1 MGNRLTTFWL
11 LLVVAVAAGLQ
22 QGCSAPEEA
31 VHPQG
36 IVVSPN
42 DSREY
47 RHLRLP
53 NNMDVLLISDP
64 SSDKAAASL
73 DVYVGSYQNPQDR
86 AGLVHFLEHMLFLG
100 TEKYPEPGEYQ
111 SFISEH
117 GGSHNAGTGL
127 ENTNYFFDIDAAH
140 LEPALDRFAQFF
152 SAPNFDAK
160 YVDRERNAVES
171 EYRLKLKD
179 DSRRGQD
186 VLQEQVNPQHP
197 LSKFTVGNLETLAD
211 FDSRPLR
218 DELLAIYKKYY
229 SANIMKLVVLGSESL
244 DELQA
249 MVEPRF
255 SPVIDNQVVVDGP
268 SAPLFADKKLP
279 MQLSI
284 VPLQNSRSLS
294 LNFPLPKMF
303 PHWQK
308 KPANYLAALIG
319 HEGEGSLLEALKV
332 RGWAEGLSAGTG
344 LEDRGGAL
352 FYVDISLTPGG
363 LEHQSEIVEMFFATV
378 QMIAQQGIDQW
389 RYLET
394 AQLSDIAF
402 QFQEKQNPMGYVSML
417 SSKMQRYPIEEVLH
431 ANYVMNQFDRALL
444 GQVAA
449 RLTPDNMLLS
459 LTAPEVVADKISA
472 MYQTP
477 YSVSKIAAAEL
488 AKWRSPAEFGR
499 LALPSANP
507 YIPDDL
513 SLIAGSSSV
522 AKAPQLIADSEQVS
536 AWHFPDTRYGV
547 PKAHIIASLQT
558 PGIDSPEAF
567 AALELYL
574 AYIND
579 QLGASVYPAREA
591 GLGFSLGPSDRGIA
605 IVVSGYSD
613 KQATLLGDI
622 LTALKNPD
630 WDAARFDRVQQSL
643 SRDMSNF
650 AQQYPFRQVV
660 ASFNSIIKGQW
671 TPLQKVAAVEQL
683 SMPAL
688 KLFADN
694 LLVNLSLEVLISGNH
709 DQKSAAQ
716 LVSSLSSWAPLKP
729 VKVSQT
735 VAKLALGEQLA
746 QISVD
751 HSDVA
756 VMLYL
761 QGRGDSLTERAH
773 MLLLGEMLA
782 SPFYTS
788 LRTEKQ
794 LGYVVAAFAS
804 NHLRVPGLAMIV
816 QSPSADAA
824 TVKSEMTGFLTAYS
838 EQVAILAEADL
849 QRYKASVLS
858 GLEETPKNLSELNSR
873 FMESLGLG
881 YSDFDF
887 REQLSQE
894 VAMVTIESLSSAF
907 QAVTADQLRGLVVET
922 VDGNQEGVRVDLR
935 KLGTVYEYEFR

>member
-1 MGNRLTTFWL
+1 MGNRTTTFWL
-11 LLVVAVAAGLQ
+11 LLLVAIAVGLQ

-31 VHPQG
+31 AHPQG

-127 ENTNYFFDIDAAH
+127 ENTNYFFDIDADH

-179 DSRRGQD
+179 DGRRGQD
-186 VLQEQVNPQHP
+186 VLQEQVNPLHP
-197 LSKFTVGNLETLAD
+197 LSKFTVGNLDTLAD
-211 FDSRPLR
+211 FDGRPLR
-218 DELLAIYKKYY
+218 PELLAIYKKYY
-229 SANIMKLVVLGSESL
+229 SANIMKLVVLGNQSL

-255 SPVIDNQVVVDGP
+255 EPVANNQVVVEAP
-268 SAPLFADKKLP
+268 AAPLFAPEQLP
-279 MQLSI
+279 VQLSI

-294 LNFPLPKMF
+294 LNFPLPKML

-308 KPANYLAALIG
+308 KPANYLAALLG

-352 FYVDISLTPGG
+352 FYVDISLTPAG
-363 LEHQSEIVEMFFATV
+363 LAHQSEIVEMFFATV
-378 QMIAQQGIDQW
+378 QLIAQQGINKW

-394 AQLSDIAF
+394 AQLSEIAF

-417 SSKMQRYPIEEVLH
+417 SSKMQRYPIQKVLH
-431 ANYVMNQFDRALL
+431 ANYVMNEFDAELL
-444 GQVAA
+444 GSVVAQ
-449 RLTPDNMLLS
+449 LSPDNMLLS
-459 LTAPEVVADKISA
+459 LTAPEVETDKISL

-477 YSVSKIAAAEL
+477 YAVAQIADGDL
-488 AKWRSPAEFGR
+488 AKWRSPAEFDD
-499 LALPSANP
+499 LALPKANP

-513 SLIAGSSSV
+513 SLLGSNEEL
-522 AKAPQLIADSEQVS
+522 KTPQLILDSEEVS
-536 AWHFPDTRYGV
+536 AWHFPDTRFGV

-579 QLGASVYPAREA
+579 QLSAAVYPAREA
-591 GLGFSLGPSDRGIA
+591 GLSFSLRPSDRGIA
-605 IVVSGYSD
+605 IVVGGYSD
-613 KQATLLGDI
+613 KQAVLLDDI
-622 LTALKNPD
+622 LTALKSPD
-630 WDAARFDRVQQSL
+630 WDSARFERIQQSL

-660 ASFNSIIKGQW
+660 ASFNAVIKGQW
-671 TPLQKVAAVEQL
+671 TPLQKVAGVEQL
-683 SMPAL
+683 SMAEL
-688 KLFADN
+688 KLFAANVLGN
-694 LLVNLSLEVLISGNH
+694 LELEVLISGNH
-709 DQKSAAQ
+709 DQASAMQ
-716 LVSSLSSWAPLKP
+716 LVSSLTAWTELQQT
-729 VKVSQT
+729 KVTQS
-735 VAKLALGEQLA
+735 VAKLPLGQQLG
-746 QISVD
+746 QIPVD
-751 HSDVA
+751 HTDA
-756 VMLYL
+756 ALMLYL
-761 QGRGDSLTERAH
+761 QGRNDSLTERAH

-794 LGYVVAAFAS
+794 LGYVVSAFAS

-816 QSPSADAA
+816 QSPSADEA
-824 TVKSEMTGFLTAYS
+824 TIKSEMSGFLSAYK
-838 EQVAILAEADL
+838 EQVAILTELDL

-858 GLEETPKNLSELNSR
+858 GLEETPKNLGELNGR

-881 YSDFDF
+881 YSAFDF
-887 REQLSQE
+887 RQQLAIEIGS
-894 VAMVTIESLSSAF
+894 VTIESLSSAY
-907 QAVTADQLRGLVVET
+907 QAVTTDQFRGLIVETIDADQESVL
-922 VDGNQEGVRVDLR
+922 VDLR

>member
-1 MGNRLTTFWL
+1 MGKRLSIVWIL
-11 LLVVAVAAGLQ
+11 LLVAIVAGLQ
-22 QGCSAPEEA
+22 QGCSAPDKA
-31 VHPQG
+31 SHPQG

-47 RHLRLP
+47 RHLRLS

-100 TEKYPEPGEYQ
+100 TQKYPEPGEYQ

-152 SAPNFDAK
+152 TAPNFDAK

-179 DSRRGQD
+179 DGRRGQD

-197 LSKFTVGNLETLAD
+197 LSKFTVGNLDTLAD
-211 FDSRPLR
+211 FEDRPLR

-229 SANIMKLVVLGSESL
+229 SANIMKLVVLGSDSL

-255 SPVIDNQVVVDGP
+255 QPVVNNHVVVEP
-268 SAPLFADKKLP
+268 PAAPLFASDQLP
-279 MQLSI
+279 MQLGI

-308 KPANYLAALIG
+308 KPANYLAALLG
-319 HEGEGSLLEALKV
+319 HEGEGSLLERLKA

-352 FYVDISLTPGG
+352 FYVDIALTPAG
-363 LEHQSEIVEMFFATV
+363 LDHQSEIVEMFFAKV
-378 QMIAQQGIDQW
+378 QKIAQQGINKW

-394 AQLSDIAF
+394 AKLSEIAF

-417 SSKMQRYPIEEVLH
+417 SSKMQRYPIQHVLQ
-431 ANYVMNQFDRALL
+431 ANYVMNEFDADLL
-444 GQVAA
+444 SSVAA

-459 LTAPEVVADKISA
+459 LTAPEVETDRVSL

-477 YSVSKIAAAEL
+477 YKVTKIADADL
-488 AKWRSPAEFGR
+488 AKWRAPAKFDD
-499 LALPSANP
+499 LVLPEPNP

-513 SLIAGSSSV
+513 SLLSANENL
-522 AKAPQLIADSEQVS
+522 KAPQLILDSKAAS
-536 AWHFPDTRYGV
+536 AWHFPDTRFGV
-547 PKAHIIASLQT
+547 PKANIIASLQT

-579 QLGASVYPAREA
+579 QLSAAVYPAREA
-591 GLGFSLGPSDRGIA
+591 GLSFSLGPNNRGIA
-605 IVVSGYSD
+605 IVLGGYSD
-613 KQATLLGDI
+613 KQAVLLEDI
-622 LTALKNPD
+622 LTALLNPE
-630 WDAARFDRVQQSL
+630 WDAARFERIQQSL
-643 SRDMSNF
+643 ARDMGNF

-660 ASFNSIIKGQW
+660 ASFNAMIKGQW
-671 TPLQKVAAVEQL
+671 TPLQKVDGVEQL
-683 SMPAL
+683 SMAEV
-688 KLFADN
+688 KLFAANVLEN
-694 LLVNLSLEVLISGNH
+694 LELEVMISGNQ
-709 DQKSAAQ
+709 DKASALQ
-716 LVSSLSSWAPLKP
+716 LVSSLTSPLDLQEAG
-729 VKVSQT
+729 VTQS
-735 VAKLALGEQLA
+735 VAKLALGEQRG
-746 QISVD
+746 QIAVD
-751 HSDVA
+751 HSDA
-756 VMLYL
+756 ALMLYL
-761 QGRGDSLTERAH
+761 QGRNDSLTERAH

-804 NHLRVPGLAMIV
+804 NHLRVPGIAMIV
-816 QSPSADAA
+816 QSPTASESEL
-824 TVKSEMTGFLTAYS
+824 KSEMMTFLAAYQD
-838 EQVAILAEADL
+838 QVAALSDKDL
-849 QRYKASVLS
+849 QRYKSSVLS
-858 GLEETPKNLSELNSR
+858 GLEETPKNLSELNGR

-881 YSDFDF
+881 YNGFDF
-887 REQLSQE
+887 REQLALEIAS
-894 VAMVTIESLSSAF
+894 VTVETLSSAY
-907 QAVTADQLRGLVVET
+907 QAVTAEQIRGLVVET
-922 VDGNQEGVRVDLR
+922 VDGDQESVLVDLR
-935 KLGTVYEYEFR
+935 KLATVYQYEFR

>member
-1 MGNRLTTFWL
+1 MGNRSTTYWL
-11 LLVVAVAAGLQ
+11 LLMVAVAAGFQ
-22 QGCSAPEEA
+22 QGCSAPDKPA
-31 VHPQG
+31 HPQG
-36 IVVSPN
+36 IVISPN

-47 RHLRLP
+47 RHLRLV
-53 NNMDVLLISDP
+53 NDMDVLLISDP

-179 DSRRGQD
+179 DGRRGQD
-186 VLQEQVNPQHP
+186 VLQEQVNPLHP
-197 LSKFTVGNLETLAD
+197 LSKFTVGNLDTLAD
-211 FDSRPLR
+211 FDGRPVR
-218 DELLAIYKKYY
+218 DELLAIYRKYY

-244 DELQA
+244 DELQT

-255 SPVIDNQVVVDGP
+255 GPVANNQVVVDGP
-268 SAPLFADKKLP
+268 EAPLFAASQLP
-279 MQLSI
+279 VQLSI

-332 RGWAEGLSAGTG
+332 KGWAEGLSAGTG

-352 FYVDISLTPGG
+352 FFVDISLTPAG
-363 LEHQSEIVEMFFATV
+363 LEHQSEIVEMFFAKV
-378 QMIAQQGIDQW
+378 QLIAQQGINKW
-389 RYLET
+389 RYIET
-394 AQLSDIAF
+394 AQLSEIAF
-402 QFQEKQNPMGYVSML
+402 QFQEKQNPMSYVSTL

-431 ANYVMNQFDRALL
+431 ANYVMNQFDADLL
-444 GQVAA
+444 SQVAA

-459 LTAPEVVADKISA
+459 LTAPEVETDRVSA

-477 YSVSKIAAAEL
+477 YSVTEIADSEL
-488 AKWRSPAEFGR
+488 AKWRSPAEFES
-499 LALPSANP
+499 LALPKANP

-513 SLIAGSSSV
+513 SLIDSLGEI
-522 AKAPQLIADSEQVS
+522 KTPQLLVDSKQVS
-536 AWHFPDTRYGV
+536 AWHFPDTDYGV

-558 PGIDSPEAF
+558 PGIDSPETF
-567 AALELYL
+567 AALQLYL

-579 QLGASVYPAREA
+579 QLNAAIYPAREA
-591 GLGFSLGPSDRGIA
+591 GLSFSLQPSVRGIA
-605 IVVSGYSD
+605 IVVGGYSD
-613 KQATLLGDI
+613 KQAILLSDI
-622 LTALKNPD
+622 LEALAHPQ
-630 WDAARFDRVQQSL
+630 WDAARFERIQQGL

-650 AQQYPFRQVV
+650 AQQYPFRQVM
-660 ASFNSIIKGQW
+660 ASFNAMIKGQW
-671 TPLQKVAAVEQL
+671 TPLQKVAAVENL
-683 SMPAL
+683 SMPEL
-688 KLFADN
+688 KLFADK
-694 LLVNLSLEVLISGNH
+694 LMRNLSLEVLISGNH
-709 DQKSAAQ
+709 DQKSAAK
-716 LVSSLSSWAPLKP
+716 LVSDLSTWAELKQVR
-729 VKVSQT
+729 VKQS
-735 VAKLALGEQLA
+735 VAKLPLGQQLA
-746 QISVD
+746 QIPVD
-751 HSDVA
+751 HTDAA

-761 QGRGDSLTERAH
+761 QGRDDSLTERAH
-773 MLLLGEMLA
+773 ILLVGEMLA

-788 LRTEKQ
+788 VRTEKQ
-794 LGYVVAAFAS
+794 LGYVVAAFAN

-816 QSPSADAA
+816 QSPSVDEAA
-824 TVKSEMTGFLTAYS
+824 IRSEMSGFLATYS
-838 EQVAILAEADL
+838 EQVAALTEADL

-858 GLEETPKNLSELNSR
+858 SLEERPKNLSELNSR

-887 REQLSQE
+887 REQLAVE
-894 VAMVTIESLSSAF
+894 IAAVTIESLSGAYLALSG
-907 QAVTADQLRGLVVET
+907 DELRGLVVET
-922 VDGNQEGVRVDLR
+922 VDADQEGVMVDLR

>member
-1 MGNRLTTFWL
+1 MGNRLSIFWL
-11 LLVVAVAAGLQ
+11 LLLVAIGAGLQ
-22 QGCSAPEEA
+22 QGCSGPEEA
-31 VHPQG
+31 DHPQG

-197 LSKFTVGNLETLAD
+197 LSMFTVGNLDTLAD
-211 FDSRPLR
+211 FDDRPLR
-218 DELLAIYKKYY
+218 PELLAIYKKYY
-229 SANIMKLVVLGSESL
+229 SANIMKLVVLGNQSL
-244 DELQA
+244 DELQT

-255 SPVIDNQVVVDGP
+255 KPVVNNQVVVDAP
-268 SAPLFADKKLP
+268 AAPLFAADQLP

-284 VPLQNSRSLS
+284 LPLQNSRSLS

-308 KPANYLAALIG
+308 KPANYLAALLG

-352 FYVDISLTPGG
+352 FYVDISLTPAG
-363 LEHQSEIVEMFFATV
+363 LAHQTEIVEMFFATV
-378 QMIAQQGIDQW
+378 QLIQQQGINKW

-394 AQLSDIAF
+394 AQLSEIAF

-417 SSKMQRYPIEEVLH
+417 ASKMQRYPVEEVLH
-431 ANYVMNQFDRALL
+431 ANYVMNEFNAELL
-444 GQVAA
+444 GSVAM

-459 LTAPEVVADKISA
+459 LTAPEVDTDTISV

-477 YSVSKIAAAEL
+477 YSVVKIADVDL
-488 AKWRSPAEFGR
+488 AKWRSPDIFTD
-499 LALPSANP
+499 LVLPSANP

-513 SLIAGSSSV
+513 GLIVSNEALNT
-522 AKAPQLIADSEQVS
+522 PQLIVDSKQVS
-536 AWHFPDTRYGV
+536 AWHFPDTRFGV
-547 PKAHIIASLQT
+547 PKAHIIASLKAS
-558 PGIDSPEAF
+558 GIDSPEAF

-579 QLGASVYPAREA
+579 QLSAAVYPAREA
-591 GLGFSLGPSDRGIA
+591 GLSFSLQPSERGIA
-605 IVVSGYSD
+605 IVVGGYSD
-613 KQATLLGDI
+613 KQAVLLEDI
-622 LTALKNPD
+622 LTALANPD
-630 WDAARFDRVQQSL
+630 WDAARFERIQQGL

-671 TPLQKVAAVEQL
+671 TPLQKVTGVEQV
-683 SMPAL
+683 SMSEL
-688 KLFADN
+688 KRFAAN
-694 LLVNLSLEVLISGNH
+694 LLESLSLEVLISGNH
-709 DQKSAAQ
+709 DQASAIQ
-716 LVSSLSSWAPLKP
+716 LVSNLSSWTELQ
-729 VKVSQT
+729 QT
-735 VAKLALGEQLA
+735 VVTQSVAKLSLGEQRA
-746 QISVD
+746 QIPVD
-751 HSDVA
+751 HTDA
-756 VMLYL
+756 ALMLYL
-761 QGRGDSLTERAH
+761 QGRDDSLTERAH

-804 NHLRVPGLAMIV
+804 NNLRVPGLAMIV
-816 QSPSADAA
+816 QSPSADVA
-824 TVKSEMTGFLTAYS
+824 TIKSEMTGFLAAYRD
-838 EQVAILAEADL
+838 QVGVLAEADL

-858 GLEETPKNLSELNSR
+858 GLEETPKNLGEMNSR

-881 YSDFDF
+881 YSAFDF
-887 REQLSQE
+887 RQQLAVEIAS
-894 VAMVTIESLSSAF
+894 VTIESLSSAY
-907 QAVTADQLRGLVVET
+907 QAVTADQLRELVVET
-922 VDGNQEGVRVDLR
+922 IDGDQEGVMVDLR
-935 KLGTVYEYEFR
+935 KLETVYEYEFR

>member
-1 MGNRLTTFWL
+1 MGNRTSTLWL
-11 LLVVAVAAGLQ
+11 LLLLAIVAGLQ
-22 QGCSAPEEA
+22 QGCSAPNKVA
-31 VHPQG
+31 HPQG

-47 RHLRLP
+47 RHLRLT

-171 EYRLKLKD
+171 EYRLKLRD
-179 DSRRGQD
+179 DGRRGQD

-197 LSKFTVGNLETLAD
+197 LSKFTVGNLDTLAD
-211 FDSRPLR
+211 FDGRPLR
-218 DELLAIYKKYY
+218 PELLAIYQKYY
-229 SANIMKLVVLGSESL
+229 SANIMKLVVLGNQSL
-244 DELQA
+244 DRLQA

-255 SPVIDNQVVVDGP
+255 GPVVNNQVVVDAP
-268 SAPLFADKKLP
+268 AAPLFAADQLP
-279 MQLSI
+279 MQLHI

-294 LNFPLPKMF
+294 LNFPLPKMS

-308 KPANYLAALIG
+308 KPANYLAALLG

-352 FYVDISLTPGG
+352 FYVDISLTPAG
-363 LEHQSEIVEMFFATV
+363 LAHQAEIVEMFFATV
-378 QMIAQQGIDQW
+378 ALIAQQGINKW
-389 RYLET
+389 RYREI
-394 AQLSDIAF
+394 AQLSEIAF

-417 SSKMQRYPIEEVLH
+417 ASKMQLYPVQDVLH
-431 ANYVMNQFDRALL
+431 ANYVMNEFDAELL
-444 GQVAA
+444 SSVAA

-459 LTAPEVVADKISA
+459 LTAPEVKTDKTSL

-477 YSVSKIAAAEL
+477 YAVAKIADADL
-488 AKWRSPAEFGR
+488 AKWRSPGKFDD
-499 LALPSANP
+499 LTLPKANP
-507 YIPDDL
+507 YIPNDL
-513 SLIAGSSSV
+513 SLLAR
-522 AKAPQLIADSEQVS
+522 KKNLQAPQLILDSKQVT
-536 AWHFPDTRYGV
+536 AWHFPDTRFGV

-574 AYIND
+574 AYVND
-579 QLGASVYPAREA
+579 QLSAAVYPAREA
-591 GLGFSLGPSDRGIA
+591 GLSFSLQPSERGIA
-605 IVVSGYSD
+605 IVVGGYSD
-613 KQATLLGDI
+613 KQAVLLGDI
-622 LTALKNPD
+622 LNALLNPD
-630 WDAARFDRVQQSL
+630 WDSARFERIQQTL
-643 SRDMSNF
+643 ARDMSNF

-660 ASFNSIIKGQW
+660 ASFNAVIKGQW
-671 TPLQKVAAVEQL
+671 TPLQKVDGVEQL
-683 SMPAL
+683 SLSEL
-688 KLFADN
+688 KLFAGK
-694 LLVNLSLEVLISGNH
+694 LLESLELEVLISGNH
-709 DQKSAAQ
+709 DQASAMQ
-716 LVSSLSSWAPLKP
+716 LLSRLSSWTELQ
-729 VKVSQT
+729 QT
-735 VAKLALGEQLA
+735 SVPQSVAKLAIGEQRV
-746 QISVD
+746 QVPVD
-751 HSDVA
+751 HSDA
-756 VMLYL
+756 ALMLYL
-761 QGRGDSLTERAH
+761 QGRDDSLTERAH
-773 MLLLGEMLA
+773 MLLIGEMLA

-794 LGYVVAAFAS
+794 LGYVVSAFAS

-816 QSPSADAA
+816 QSPSVDQA
-824 TVKSEMTGFLTAYS
+824 TIKTEMTGFLAAFKD
-838 EQVAILAEADL
+838 QVATLTDADL
-849 QRYKASVLS
+849 KRYKVSVLS
-858 GLEETPKNLSELNSR
+858 GLEERPKNLGELNGR

-881 YSDFDF
+881 YSAFDF
-887 REQLSQE
+887 RQQLSQE
-894 VAMVTIESLSSAF
+894 IASVTLESLSNAYD
-907 QAVTADQLRGLVVET
+907 AVTTDQLRGLVVET
-922 VDGNQEGVRVDLR
+922 VDADKASALVDLR
-935 KLGTVYEYEFR
+935 RLGTVYGYEFR

>member
-1 MGNRLTTFWL
+1 MGNRLSTFWL
-11 LLVVAVAAGLQ
+11 LLLVVIGVGLQ
-22 QGCSAPEEA
+22 QGCSGPDEA
-31 VHPQG
+31 AQPQG

-53 NNMDVLLISDP
+53 NDMQVLLISDP

-127 ENTNYFFDIDAAH
+127 ENTNYFFDVDAAH

-211 FDSRPLR
+211 FDDRPLR
-218 DELLAIYKKYY
+218 PELLAIYKKYY
-229 SANIMKLVVLGSESL
+229 SANIMKLVVLGNQSL
-244 DELQA
+244 DELQG

-255 SPVIDNQVVVDGP
+255 KPVANNQVVVDAP
-268 SAPLFADKKLP
+268 AAPLFAADQLP

-308 KPANYLAALIG
+308 KPANYLAALLG

-352 FYVDISLTPGG
+352 FYVDISLTPAG
-363 LEHQSEIVEMFFATV
+363 LEHQVEIVEMFFATV
-378 QMIAQQGIDQW
+378 QLIAHQGINKW

-394 AQLSDIAF
+394 AQLSEIAF
-402 QFQEKQNPMGYVSML
+402 QFQENQNPMGYVSML
-417 SSKMQRYPIEEVLH
+417 SSKMQRYPVEEVLH
-431 ANYVMNQFDRALL
+431 ANYVMNEFDAELL
-444 GQVAA
+444 GSVAA

-459 LTAPEVVADKISA
+459 LTAPEVDTDKISL
-472 MYQTP
+472 MYQAP
-477 YSVSKIAAAEL
+477 YSVAKIAEADL
-488 AKWRSPAEFGR
+488 AKWRSPGQF
-499 LALPSANP
+499 LDLVLPKANP

-513 SLIAGSSSV
+513 SLIGSSE
-522 AKAPQLIADSEQVS
+522 ALEAPQLILDSKQAS
-536 AWHFPDTRYGV
+536 AWHFPDTRFGV

-558 PGIDSPEAF
+558 PGVDFPEAY

-579 QLGASVYPAREA
+579 QLSAAVYPAREA
-591 GLGFSLGPSDRGIA
+591 GLSFSLQPSDRGIA
-605 IVVSGYSD
+605 IVVGGYSD
-613 KQATLLGDI
+613 KQAVLLKDI
-622 LTALKNPD
+622 LTALANPD
-630 WDAARFDRVQQSL
+630 WNPARFERIQQGL

-660 ASFNSIIKGQW
+660 GSFNALIKGQW
-671 TPLQKVAAVEQL
+671 TPLQKVAGVEQL
-683 SMPAL
+683 SMPEL
-688 KLFADN
+688 KLFAANLVDN
-694 LLVNLSLEVLISGNH
+694 LALEVLISGNH
-709 DQKSAAQ
+709 DQASATR
-716 LVSSLSSWAPLKP
+716 LVSSLSSWTELQETL
-729 VKVSQT
+729 VTQS
-735 VAKLALGEQLA
+735 VAKLSLGEQQA
-746 QISVD
+746 QIPVD
-751 HSDVA
+751 HTDA
-756 VMLYL
+756 ALMLYL
-761 QGRGDSLTERAH
+761 QGRDDSLTERAH
-773 MLLLGEMLA
+773 ILLLGEMLA

-816 QSPSADAA
+816 QSPSVDVA
-824 TVKSEMTGFLTAYS
+824 TIKSEMTGFLAAYRD
-838 EQVAILAEADL
+838 QVAILTEADL

-858 GLEETPKNLSELNSR
+858 GLEETPKNLGELNGR

-881 YSDFDF
+881 YSGFDF
-887 REQLSQE
+887 RQQLAAEIAAVS
-894 VAMVTIESLSSAF
+894 IKSLSSAY
-907 QAVTADQLRGLVVET
+907 QVVTTDQLRSLVVET
-922 VDGNQEGVRVDLR
+922 INGDQEGVMVDLR
-935 KLGTVYEYEFR
+935 KLGTVYEYEFQ

>member
-1 MGNRLTTFWL
+1 MGNRLSIFWL
-11 LLVVAVAAGLQ
+11 LLLVAIGAGLQ
-22 QGCSAPEEA
+22 QGCSGPEEA
-31 VHPQG
+31 DHPQG

-197 LSKFTVGNLETLAD
+197 LSMFTVGNLDTLAD
-211 FDSRPLR
+211 FDDRPLR
-218 DELLAIYKKYY
+218 PELLAIYKKYY
-229 SANIMKLVVLGSESL
+229 SANIMKLVVLGNQSL
-244 DELQA
+244 DELQT

-255 SPVIDNQVVVDGP
+255 KPVVNNQVVVDAP
-268 SAPLFADKKLP
+268 AAPLFAADQLP

-284 VPLQNSRSLS
+284 LPLQNSRSLS

-308 KPANYLAALIG
+308 KPANYLAALLG

-352 FYVDISLTPGG
+352 FYVDISLTPAG
-363 LEHQSEIVEMFFATV
+363 LAHQTEIVEMFFATV
-378 QMIAQQGIDQW
+378 QLIQQQGINKW

-394 AQLSDIAF
+394 AQLSEIAF

-417 SSKMQRYPIEEVLH
+417 ASKMQRYPVEEVLH
-431 ANYVMNQFDRALL
+431 ANYVMNEFNAELL
-444 GQVAA
+444 GSVAM

-459 LTAPEVVADKISA
+459 LTAPEVDTDTISV

-477 YSVSKIAAAEL
+477 YSVVKIADVDL
-488 AKWRSPAEFGR
+488 AKWRSPDIFTD
-499 LALPSANP
+499 LVLPSANP

-513 SLIAGSSSV
+513 GLIVSNEALNT
-522 AKAPQLIADSEQVS
+522 PQLIVDSKQVS
-536 AWHFPDTRYGV
+536 AWHFPDTRFGV
-547 PKAHIIASLQT
+547 PKAHIIASLKAS
-558 PGIDSPEAF
+558 GIDSPEAF

-579 QLGASVYPAREA
+579 QLSAAVYPAREA
-591 GLGFSLGPSDRGIA
+591 GLSFSLQPSERGIA
-605 IVVSGYSD
+605 IVVGGYSD
-613 KQATLLGDI
+613 KQAVLLEDI
-622 LTALKNPD
+622 LTALANPD
-630 WDAARFDRVQQSL
+630 WDTARFERIQQGL

-671 TPLQKVAAVEQL
+671 TPLQKVTGVEQV
-683 SMPAL
+683 SMSEL
-688 KLFADN
+688 KRFAAN
-694 LLVNLSLEVLISGNH
+694 LLESLSLEVLISGNH
-709 DQKSAAQ
+709 DQASAMQ
-716 LVSSLSSWAPLKP
+716 LVSNLSSWTELQ
-729 VKVSQT
+729 QT
-735 VAKLALGEQLA
+735 VVTQSVAKLSLGEQRA
-746 QISVD
+746 QIPVD
-751 HSDVA
+751 HTDA
-756 VMLYL
+756 ALMLYL
-761 QGRGDSLTERAH
+761 QGRDDSLTERAH

-804 NHLRVPGLAMIV
+804 NNLRVPGLAMIV
-816 QSPSADAA
+816 QSPSADVA
-824 TVKSEMTGFLTAYS
+824 TIKSEMTGFLAAYRD
-838 EQVAILAEADL
+838 QVGVLAEADL

-858 GLEETPKNLSELNSR
+858 GLEETPKNLGEMNSR

-881 YSDFDF
+881 YSAFDF
-887 REQLSQE
+887 RQQLAVEIAS
-894 VAMVTIESLSSAF
+894 VTIESLSSAY
-907 QAVTADQLRGLVVET
+907 QAVTADQLRELVVET
-922 VDGNQEGVRVDLR
+922 IDGDQEGVMVDLR
-935 KLGTVYEYEFR
+935 KLETVYEYEFR

>member
-1 MGNRLTTFWL
+1 MGNRTSTLWL
-11 LLVVAVAAGLQ
+11 LLLLAIVAGLQ
-22 QGCSAPEEA
+22 QGCSAPDKVA
-31 VHPQG
+31 HPQG

-47 RHLRLP
+47 RHLRLT

-171 EYRLKLKD
+171 EYRLKLRD
-179 DSRRGQD
+179 DGRRGQD

-197 LSKFTVGNLETLAD
+197 LSKFTVGNLDTLAD
-211 FDSRPLR
+211 FDGRPLR
-218 DELLAIYKKYY
+218 PELLAIYQKYY
-229 SANIMKLVVLGSESL
+229 SANIMKLVVLGNQSL
-244 DELQA
+244 DRLQA

-255 SPVIDNQVVVDGP
+255 GPVVNNQVVVDAP
-268 SAPLFADKKLP
+268 AAPLFAADQLP
-279 MQLSI
+279 MQLHI

-294 LNFPLPKMF
+294 LNFPLPKMS

-308 KPANYLAALIG
+308 KPANYLAALLG

-352 FYVDISLTPGG
+352 FYVDISLTPAG
-363 LEHQSEIVEMFFATV
+363 LAHQAEIVEMFFATV
-378 QMIAQQGIDQW
+378 ALIAQQGINKW
-389 RYLET
+389 RYREI
-394 AQLSDIAF
+394 AQLSEIAF

-417 SSKMQRYPIEEVLH
+417 ASKMQLYPVQDVLH
-431 ANYVMNQFDRALL
+431 ANYVMNEFDAELL
-444 GQVAA
+444 SSVAA

-459 LTAPEVVADKISA
+459 LTAPEVKTDKTSL

-477 YSVSKIAAAEL
+477 YAVAKIADADL
-488 AKWRSPAEFGR
+488 AKWRSPGKFDD
-499 LALPSANP
+499 LTLPKANP
-507 YIPDDL
+507 YIPNDL
-513 SLIAGSSSV
+513 SLLAR
-522 AKAPQLIADSEQVS
+522 KKNLQAPQLILDSKQVT
-536 AWHFPDTRYGV
+536 AWHFPDTRFGV

-574 AYIND
+574 AYVND
-579 QLGASVYPAREA
+579 QLSAAVYPAREA
-591 GLGFSLGPSDRGIA
+591 GLSFSLQPSERGIA
-605 IVVSGYSD
+605 IVVGGYSD
-613 KQATLLGDI
+613 KQSVLLGDI
-622 LTALKNPD
+622 LNALLNPD
-630 WDAARFDRVQQSL
+630 WDSARFERIQQTL
-643 SRDMSNF
+643 ARDMSNF

-660 ASFNSIIKGQW
+660 ASFNAVIKGQW
-671 TPLQKVAAVEQL
+671 TPLQKVDGVEQL
-683 SMPAL
+683 SLSEL
-688 KLFADN
+688 KLFAGK
-694 LLVNLSLEVLISGNH
+694 LLESLELEVLISGNH
-709 DQKSAAQ
+709 DQASAMQ
-716 LVSSLSSWAPLKP
+716 LLSRLSSWTELQ
-729 VKVSQT
+729 QT
-735 VAKLALGEQLA
+735 SVPQSVAKLAIGEQRV
-746 QISVD
+746 QVPVD
-751 HSDVA
+751 HSDA
-756 VMLYL
+756 ALMLYL
-761 QGRGDSLTERAH
+761 QGRDDSLTERAH
-773 MLLLGEMLA
+773 MLLIGEMLA

-794 LGYVVAAFAS
+794 LGYVVSAFAS

-816 QSPSADAA
+816 QSPSVDQA
-824 TVKSEMTGFLTAYS
+824 TIKTEMTGFLAAFKD
-838 EQVAILAEADL
+838 QVATLTDADL
-849 QRYKASVLS
+849 KRYKASVLS
-858 GLEETPKNLSELNSR
+858 GLEERPKNLGELNGR

-881 YSDFDF
+881 YSAFDF
-887 REQLSQE
+887 RQQLSQE
-894 VAMVTIESLSSAF
+894 IASVTLESLSNAYG
-907 QAVTADQLRGLVVET
+907 AVTTDQLRGLVVET
-922 VDGNQEGVRVDLR
+922 VDADKASALVDLR

>member
-1 MGNRLTTFWL
+1 MGNRLSIFWL
-11 LLVVAVAAGLQ
+11 LLLVAIGAGLQ
-22 QGCSAPEEA
+22 QGCSGPKEA
-31 VHPQG
+31 DHPQG

-197 LSKFTVGNLETLAD
+197 LSMFTVGNLDTLAD
-211 FDSRPLR
+211 FDDRPLR
-218 DELLAIYKKYY
+218 PELLAIYKKYY
-229 SANIMKLVVLGSESL
+229 SANIMKLVVLGNQSL
-244 DELQA
+244 DELQT

-255 SPVIDNQVVVDGP
+255 KPVVNNQVVVDAP
-268 SAPLFADKKLP
+268 AAPLFAADQLP

-284 VPLQNSRSLS
+284 LPLQNSRSLS

-308 KPANYLAALIG
+308 KPANYLAALLG

-352 FYVDISLTPGG
+352 FYVDISLTPAG
-363 LEHQSEIVEMFFATV
+363 LAHQTEIVEMFFATV
-378 QMIAQQGIDQW
+378 QLIQQQGINKW

-394 AQLSDIAF
+394 AQLSEIAF

-417 SSKMQRYPIEEVLH
+417 ASKMQRYPVEEVLH
-431 ANYVMNQFDRALL
+431 ANYVMNEFNAELL
-444 GQVAA
+444 GSVAM

-459 LTAPEVVADKISA
+459 LTAPEVDTDTISV

-477 YSVSKIAAAEL
+477 YSVVKIADVDL
-488 AKWRSPAEFGR
+488 AKWRSPDIFTD
-499 LALPSANP
+499 LVLPSANP

-513 SLIAGSSSV
+513 GLIVSNEALNT
-522 AKAPQLIADSEQVS
+522 PQLIVDSKQVS
-536 AWHFPDTRYGV
+536 AWHFPDTRFGV
-547 PKAHIIASLQT
+547 PKAHIIASLKAS
-558 PGIDSPEAF
+558 GIDSPEAF

-579 QLGASVYPAREA
+579 QLSAAVYPAREA
-591 GLGFSLGPSDRGIA
+591 GLSFSLQPSERGIA
-605 IVVSGYSD
+605 IVVGGYSD
-613 KQATLLGDI
+613 KQAVLLEDI
-622 LTALKNPD
+622 LTALANPD
-630 WDAARFDRVQQSL
+630 WDAARFERIQQGL

-671 TPLQKVAAVEQL
+671 TPLQKVTGVEQV
-683 SMPAL
+683 SMSEL
-688 KLFADN
+688 KRFAAN
-694 LLVNLSLEVLISGNH
+694 LLESLSLEVLISGNH
-709 DQKSAAQ
+709 DQASAMQ
-716 LVSSLSSWAPLKP
+716 LVSNLSSWTELQ
-729 VKVSQT
+729 QT
-735 VAKLALGEQLA
+735 VVTQSVAKLSLGEQRA
-746 QISVD
+746 QIPVD
-751 HSDVA
+751 HTDA
-756 VMLYL
+756 ALMLYL
-761 QGRGDSLTERAH
+761 QGRDDSLTERAH

-804 NHLRVPGLAMIV
+804 NNLRVPGLAMIV
-816 QSPSADAA
+816 QSPSADVA
-824 TVKSEMTGFLTAYS
+824 TIKSEMTGFLAAYRD
-838 EQVAILAEADL
+838 QVGVLAEADL

-858 GLEETPKNLSELNSR
+858 GLEETPKNLGEMNSR

-881 YSDFDF
+881 YSAFDF
-887 REQLSQE
+887 RQQLAVEIAS
-894 VAMVTIESLSSAF
+894 VTIESLSSAY
-907 QAVTADQLRGLVVET
+907 QAVTADQLRELVVET
-922 VDGNQEGVRVDLR
+922 IDGDQEGVMVDLR
-935 KLGTVYEYEFR
+935 KLETVYEYEFR

>member
-1 MGNRLTTFWL
+1 MGNRLSIFWL
-11 LLVVAVAAGLQ
+11 LLLVAIGAGLQ
-22 QGCSAPEEA
+22 QGCSGPEEA
-31 VHPQG
+31 DHPQG

-197 LSKFTVGNLETLAD
+197 LSMFTVGNLDTLAD
-211 FDSRPLR
+211 FDDRPLR
-218 DELLAIYKKYY
+218 PELLAIYKKYY
-229 SANIMKLVVLGSESL
+229 SANIMKLVVLGNQSL
-244 DELQA
+244 DELQT

-255 SPVIDNQVVVDGP
+255 KPVVNNQVVVDAP
-268 SAPLFADKKLP
+268 AAPLFAADQLP

-284 VPLQNSRSLS
+284 LPLQNSRSLS

-308 KPANYLAALIG
+308 KPANYLAALLG

-352 FYVDISLTPGG
+352 FYVDISLTPAG
-363 LEHQSEIVEMFFATV
+363 LAHQTEIVEMFFATV
-378 QMIAQQGIDQW
+378 QLIQQQGINKW

-394 AQLSDIAF
+394 AQLSEIAF

-417 SSKMQRYPIEEVLH
+417 ASKMQRYPVEEVLH
-431 ANYVMNQFDRALL
+431 ANYVMNEFNAELL
-444 GQVAA
+444 GSVAM

-459 LTAPEVVADKISA
+459 LTAPEVDTDTISV

-477 YSVSKIAAAEL
+477 YSVVKIADVDL
-488 AKWRSPAEFGR
+488 AKWRSPDIFTD
-499 LALPSANP
+499 LVLPSANP

-513 SLIAGSSSV
+513 GLIVSNEALNT
-522 AKAPQLIADSEQVS
+522 PQLIVDSKQVS
-536 AWHFPDTRYGV
+536 AWHFPDTRFGV
-547 PKAHIIASLQT
+547 PKAHIIASLKAS
-558 PGIDSPEAF
+558 GIDSPEAF

-579 QLGASVYPAREA
+579 QLSAAVYPAREA
-591 GLGFSLGPSDRGIA
+591 GLSFSLQPSERGIA
-605 IVVSGYSD
+605 IVVGGYSD
-613 KQATLLGDI
+613 KQAVLLEDI
-622 LTALKNPD
+622 LTALANPD
-630 WDAARFDRVQQSL
+630 WDAARFERIQQGL

-671 TPLQKVAAVEQL
+671 TPLQKVTGVEQV
-683 SMPAL
+683 SMSEL
-688 KLFADN
+688 KRFAAN
-694 LLVNLSLEVLISGNH
+694 LLESLSLEVLISGNH
-709 DQKSAAQ
+709 DQASAMQ
-716 LVSSLSSWAPLKP
+716 LVSNLSSWTELQ
-729 VKVSQT
+729 QT
-735 VAKLALGEQLA
+735 VVTQSVAKLSLGEQRA
-746 QISVD
+746 QIPVD
-751 HSDVA
+751 HTDA
-756 VMLYL
+756 ALMLYL
-761 QGRGDSLTERAH
+761 QGRDDSLTERAH

-804 NHLRVPGLAMIV
+804 NNLRVPGLAMIV
-816 QSPSADAA
+816 QSPSADVA
-824 TVKSEMTGFLTAYS
+824 TIKSEMTGFLAAYRD
-838 EQVAILAEADL
+838 QVGVLAEADL

-858 GLEETPKNLSELNSR
+858 GLEETPKNLGEMNSR

-881 YSDFDF
+881 YSAFDF
-887 REQLSQE
+887 RQQLAVEIAS
-894 VAMVTIESLSSAF
+894 VTIESLSSAY
-907 QAVTADQLRGLVVET
+907 QAVTADQLRELVVET
-922 VDGNQEGVRVDLR
+922 IDGDQEGVMVDLR
-935 KLGTVYEYEFR
+935 KLETVYEYEFR

>member
-1 MGNRLTTFWL
+1 MGKRLSIVWIL
-11 LLVVAVAAGLQ
+11 LLVAIVAGLQ
-22 QGCSAPEEA
+22 QGCSAPDKA
-31 VHPQG
+31 GHPQG

-47 RHLRLP
+47 RHLRLS

-100 TEKYPEPGEYQ
+100 TQKYPEPGEYQ

-152 SAPNFDAK
+152 TAPNFDAK

-179 DSRRGQD
+179 DGRRGQD

-197 LSKFTVGNLETLAD
+197 LSKFTVGNLDTLAD
-211 FDSRPLR
+211 FEDRPLR

-229 SANIMKLVVLGSESL
+229 SANIMKLVVLGSDSL

-255 SPVIDNQVVVDGP
+255 QPVVNNHVVVEP
-268 SAPLFADKKLP
+268 PAAPLFASDQLP
-279 MQLSI
+279 MQLGI

-308 KPANYLAALIG
+308 KPANYLAALLG
-319 HEGEGSLLEALKV
+319 HEGEGSLLERLKA

-352 FYVDISLTPGG
+352 FYVDVALTPAG
-363 LEHQSEIVEMFFATV
+363 LDHQSEIVEMFFAKV
-378 QMIAQQGIDQW
+378 QKIAQQGINKW

-394 AQLSDIAF
+394 AKLSEIAF

-417 SSKMQRYPIEEVLH
+417 SSKMQRYPIQHVLQ
-431 ANYVMNQFDRALL
+431 ANYVMNEFDADLL
-444 GQVAA
+444 SSVAA

-459 LTAPEVVADKISA
+459 LTAPEVETDRVSL

-477 YSVSKIAAAEL
+477 YKVTKIADADL
-488 AKWRSPAEFGR
+488 AKWRAPAKFDD
-499 LALPSANP
+499 LVLPEPNP

-513 SLIAGSSSV
+513 SLLSAYENL
-522 AKAPQLIADSEQVS
+522 KAPQLILDSKAAS
-536 AWHFPDTRYGV
+536 AWHFPDTRFGV
-547 PKAHIIASLQT
+547 PKANIIASLQT

-579 QLGASVYPAREA
+579 QLSAAVYPAREA
-591 GLGFSLGPSDRGIA
+591 GLSFSLRPNNRGIA
-605 IVVSGYSD
+605 IVLGGYSD
-613 KQATLLGDI
+613 KQAVLLEDI
-622 LTALKNPD
+622 LTALLNPE
-630 WDAARFDRVQQSL
+630 WDAARFERIQQSL
-643 SRDMSNF
+643 ARDMGNF

-660 ASFNSIIKGQW
+660 ASFNAMIKGQW
-671 TPLQKVAAVEQL
+671 TPLQKVDGVEQL
-683 SMPAL
+683 SMVEV
-688 KLFADN
+688 KLVAANVLEN
-694 LLVNLSLEVLISGNH
+694 LELEVMISGNQ
-709 DQKSAAQ
+709 DKASALQ
-716 LVSSLSSWAPLKP
+716 LVSSLTSPLDLQEAG
-729 VKVSQT
+729 VTQS
-735 VAKLALGEQLA
+735 VAKLALGEQRG
-746 QISVD
+746 QIAVD
-751 HSDVA
+751 HSDA
-756 VMLYL
+756 ALMSYL
-761 QGRGDSLTERAH
+761 QGRNDSLTERAH

-804 NHLRVPGLAMIV
+804 NHLRVPGIAMIV
-816 QSPSADAA
+816 QSPTASESEL
-824 TVKSEMTGFLTAYS
+824 KSEMMRFLAAYQD
-838 EQVAILAEADL
+838 QVAALSDKDL
-849 QRYKASVLS
+849 QRYKSSVLS
-858 GLEETPKNLSELNSR
+858 GLEETPKNLSELNGR

-881 YSDFDF
+881 YNGFDF
-887 REQLSQE
+887 REQLALEIAS
-894 VAMVTIESLSSAF
+894 VTVETLSSAY
-907 QAVTADQLRGLVVET
+907 QAVTAEQIRGLVVET
-922 VDGNQEGVRVDLR
+922 VDGDQESVLVDLR
-935 KLGTVYEYEFR
+935 KLATVYQYEFR

>member
-1 MGNRLTTFWL
+1 MGKRLSIVWIL
-11 LLVVAVAAGLQ
+11 LLVAIVAGLQ
-22 QGCSAPEEA
+22 QGCSAPDKA
-31 VHPQG
+31 GHPQG

-47 RHLRLP
+47 RHLRLS

-100 TEKYPEPGEYQ
+100 TQKYPEPGEYQ

-152 SAPNFDAK
+152 TAPNFDAK

-179 DSRRGQD
+179 DGRRGQD

-197 LSKFTVGNLETLAD
+197 LSKFTVGNLDTLAD
-211 FDSRPLR
+211 FEDRPLR

-229 SANIMKLVVLGSESL
+229 SANIMKLVVLGSDSL

-255 SPVIDNQVVVDGP
+255 QPVINNHVVVEP
-268 SAPLFADKKLP
+268 PAAPLFASDQLP
-279 MQLSI
+279 MQLGI

-308 KPANYLAALIG
+308 KPANYLAALLG
-319 HEGEGSLLEALKV
+319 HEGEGSLLERLKA

-352 FYVDISLTPGG
+352 FYVDIALTPAG
-363 LEHQSEIVEMFFATV
+363 LDHQSQIVEMFFAKV
-378 QMIAQQGIDQW
+378 QKIAQQGINKW

-394 AQLSDIAF
+394 AKLSEIAF

-417 SSKMQRYPIEEVLH
+417 SSKMQRYPIQHVLQ
-431 ANYVMNQFDRALL
+431 ANYVMNEFDADLL
-444 GQVAA
+444 SSVAA

-459 LTAPEVVADKISA
+459 LTAPEVETDRVSL

-477 YSVSKIAAAEL
+477 YKVTKIADADL
-488 AKWRSPAEFGR
+488 VKWRAPAKFDD
-499 LALPSANP
+499 LVLPEPNP

-513 SLIAGSSSV
+513 SLLSANENL
-522 AKAPQLIADSEQVS
+522 KAPQLILDSKAAS
-536 AWHFPDTRYGV
+536 AWHFPDTRFGV
-547 PKAHIIASLQT
+547 PKANIIASLQT

-579 QLGASVYPAREA
+579 QLSAAVYPAREA
-591 GLGFSLGPSDRGIA
+591 GLSFSLRPNNRGIA
-605 IVVSGYSD
+605 IVLGGYSD
-613 KQATLLGDI
+613 KQAVLLEDI
-622 LTALKNPD
+622 LTALLNPE
-630 WDAARFDRVQQSL
+630 WDAARFERIQQSL
-643 SRDMSNF
+643 ARDMGNF

-660 ASFNSIIKGQW
+660 ASFNAMIKGQW
-671 TPLQKVAAVEQL
+671 TPLQKVDGVEQL
-683 SMPAL
+683 SMAEV
-688 KLFADN
+688 KLFAANVLEN
-694 LLVNLSLEVLISGNH
+694 LELEVMISGNQ
-709 DQKSAAQ
+709 DKASALQ
-716 LVSSLSSWAPLKP
+716 LVSSLTSPLDLQEAG
-729 VKVSQT
+729 VTQS
-735 VAKLALGEQLA
+735 VAKLALGEQRG
-746 QISVD
+746 QIAVD
-751 HSDVA
+751 HSDA
-756 VMLYL
+756 ALMLYL
-761 QGRGDSLTERAH
+761 QGRNDSLTERAL

-804 NHLRVPGLAMIV
+804 NHLRVPGIAMIV
-816 QSPSADAA
+816 QSPTASESEL
-824 TVKSEMTGFLTAYS
+824 KSEMMRFLAAYQD
-838 EQVAILAEADL
+838 QVAALSDKDL
-849 QRYKASVLS
+849 QRYKSSVLS
-858 GLEETPKNLSELNSR
+858 GLEETPKNLSELNGR

-881 YSDFDF
+881 YNGFDF
-887 REQLSQE
+887 REQLALEIAS
-894 VAMVTIESLSSAF
+894 VTVETLSSAY
-907 QAVTADQLRGLVVET
+907 QAVTAEQIRGLVVET
-922 VDGNQEGVRVDLR
+922 VDGDQESVLVDLR
-935 KLGTVYEYEFR
+935 KLATVYQYEFR

>member
-1 MGNRLTTFWL
+1 MGNRLRTFWL
-11 LLVVAVAAGLQ
+11 LLLVAIGAGLQ
-22 QGCSAPEEA
+22 QGCSAPDEA
-31 VHPQG
+31 LHPQG

-47 RHLRLP
+47 RHLRLT
-53 NNMDVLLISDP
+53 NDMHVLLISDP

-100 TEKYPEPGEYQ
+100 TEKYPQPGEYQ

-127 ENTNYFFDIDAAH
+127 ENTNYFFDIDATY

-179 DSRRGQD
+179 DNRRGQD

-197 LSKFTVGNLETLAD
+197 LSKFTVGNLDTLAD
-211 FDSRPLR
+211 FDGRPLR
-218 DELLAIYKKYY
+218 PELLAIYKKYY
-229 SANIMKLVVLGSESL
+229 SANIMKLVVLGNQSL

-255 SPVIDNQVVVDGP
+255 APVANNQVVVDP
-268 SAPLFADKKLP
+268 PAAPLFAPGQLP

-308 KPANYLAALIG
+308 KPANYLAALLG
-319 HEGEGSLLEALKV
+319 HEGEGSLLEALKT

-352 FYVDISLTPGG
+352 FYVEISLTPAG
-363 LEHQSEIVEMFFATV
+363 LAHQAEIVEMFFATV
-378 QMIAQQGIDQW
+378 EMIAQRGINKW
-389 RYLET
+389 RYRET
-394 AQLSDIAF
+394 AQLSEIAF

-417 SSKMQRYPIEEVLH
+417 SSKMQRYPIQEVLH
-431 ANYVMNQFDRALL
+431 ASYVMNEFDADLL
-444 GQVAA
+444 RSVVA
-449 RLTPDNMLLS
+449 RLTPDNLLLS
-459 LTAPEVVADKISA
+459 LTAPEVETDRVSL

-477 YSVSKIAAAEL
+477 YGAAKIADADL
-488 AKWRSPAEFGR
+488 AKWRSPAKFDD
-499 LALPSANP
+499 LALPNANP
-507 YIPDDL
+507 YIPNNL
-513 SLIAGSSSV
+513 SLIDAN
-522 AKAPQLIADSEQVS
+522 KDLQAPQLILDSKQAR
-536 AWHFPDTRYGV
+536 AWHFPDIRFGV

-579 QLGASVYPAREA
+579 QLSAAVYPAREA
-591 GLGFSLGPSDRGIA
+591 GLSFSLQPSERGIA
-605 IVVSGYSD
+605 IVVGGYSD
-613 KQATLLGDI
+613 KQAVLLDDI
-622 LTALKNPD
+622 LAALLNPE
-630 WDAARFDRVQQSL
+630 WDAARFERIQQTL
-643 SRDMSNF
+643 SRDLSNF

-660 ASFNSIIKGQW
+660 ANFNAIIKGQW
-671 TPLQKVAAVEQL
+671 TPLQKIAGVEKL
-683 SMPAL
+683 SMAEL
-688 KLFADN
+688 KVFAGKLLDN
-694 LLVNLSLEVLISGNH
+694 LELEVLISGNH
-709 DQKSAAQ
+709 DHAAAKE
-716 LVSSLSSWAPLKP
+716 LVSSLTSWSEFRQNR
-729 VKVSQT
+729 VRQV
-735 VAKLALGEQLA
+735 VAKLPLGEQRA

-751 HSDVA
+751 HSDA
-756 VMLYL
+756 ALMLYL
-761 QGRGDSLTERAH
+761 QGRNDSLTERAH

-782 SPFYTS
+782 APFYTS

-816 QSPSADAA
+816 QSPSADAE
-824 TVKSEMTGFLTAYS
+824 TIKSEMTGFLADYS
-838 EQVAILAEADL
+838 EQVASLTEGDL

-858 GLEETPKNLSELNSR
+858 GLEETPKNLGELNSR
-873 FMESLGLG
+873 FMEALGLG
-881 YSDFDF
+881 YNSFDF
-887 REQLSQE
+887 RQQLAVEIS
-894 VAMVTIESLSSAF
+894 ALSIESVISAY
-907 QAVTADQLRGLVVET
+907 QAVTFNELRGLVVET
-922 VDGNQEGVRVDLR
+922 VDGDQEDVIVDLR

>member
-1 MGNRLTTFWL
+1 MGNRTTTFWL
-11 LLVVAVAAGLQ
+11 LLLVAIAVGLQ

-31 VHPQG
+31 AHPQG

-179 DSRRGQD
+179 DGRRGQD
-186 VLQEQVNPQHP
+186 VLQEQVNPLHP
-197 LSKFTVGNLETLAD
+197 LSKFTVGNLDTLAD
-211 FDSRPLR
+211 FDGRPLR
-218 DELLAIYKKYY
+218 PELLAIYKKYY
-229 SANIMKLVVLGSESL
+229 SANIMKLVVLGNQSL

-255 SPVIDNQVVVDGP
+255 EPVANNQVVVEAP
-268 SAPLFADKKLP
+268 AAPLFAPEQLP
-279 MQLSI
+279 VQLSI

-308 KPANYLAALIG
+308 KPANYLAALLG

-352 FYVDISLTPGG
+352 FYVDISLTPAG
-363 LEHQSEIVEMFFATV
+363 LAHQSEIVEMFFATV
-378 QMIAQQGIDQW
+378 QLIAQQGINKW

-394 AQLSDIAF
+394 AQLSEIAF

-417 SSKMQRYPIEEVLH
+417 SSKMQRYPIQKVLH
-431 ANYVMNQFDRALL
+431 ANYVMNEFDAELL
-444 GQVAA
+444 GSVVAQ
-449 RLTPDNMLLS
+449 LSPDNMLLS
-459 LTAPEVVADKISA
+459 LTAPEVETDKISLL
-472 MYQTP
+472 YQTP
-477 YSVSKIAAAEL
+477 YAVAQIADGDL
-488 AKWRSPAEFGR
+488 AKWRSPAEFDD
-499 LALPSANP
+499 LALPKANP

-513 SLIAGSSSV
+513 SLLGSNEEL
-522 AKAPQLIADSEQVS
+522 KTPQLILDSEEVS
-536 AWHFPDTRYGV
+536 AWHFPDTRFGV

-579 QLGASVYPAREA
+579 QLSAAVYPAREA
-591 GLGFSLGPSDRGIA
+591 GLSFSLRPSDRGIA
-605 IVVSGYSD
+605 IVVGGYSD
-613 KQATLLGDI
+613 KQAVLLDDI
-622 LTALKNPD
+622 LTALKSPD
-630 WDAARFDRVQQSL
+630 WDSARFERIQQSL

-660 ASFNSIIKGQW
+660 ASFNAVIKGQW
-671 TPLQKVAAVEQL
+671 TPLQKVAGVEQL
-683 SMPAL
+683 SMAEL
-688 KLFADN
+688 KLFAANVLGN
-694 LLVNLSLEVLISGNH
+694 LELEVLISGNH
-709 DQKSAAQ
+709 DQASAMQ
-716 LVSSLSSWAPLKP
+716 LVSSLTAWTELQQT
-729 VKVSQT
+729 KVTQS
-735 VAKLALGEQLA
+735 VAKLPLGQQLG
-746 QISVD
+746 QIPVD
-751 HSDVA
+751 HTDA
-756 VMLYL
+756 ALMLYL
-761 QGRGDSLTERAH
+761 QGRNDSLTERAH

-794 LGYVVAAFAS
+794 LGYVVSAFAS

-816 QSPSADAA
+816 QSPSADEA
-824 TVKSEMTGFLTAYS
+824 TIKSEMSEFLSAYK
-838 EQVAILAEADL
+838 EQVAILTELDL

-858 GLEETPKNLSELNSR
+858 GLEETPKNLGELNGR

-881 YSDFDF
+881 YSAFDF
-887 REQLSQE
+887 RQQLAIEIGS
-894 VAMVTIESLSSAF
+894 VTIESLSSAY
-907 QAVTADQLRGLVVET
+907 QAVTTDQFRGLIVETIDADQESVL
-922 VDGNQEGVRVDLR
+922 VDLR

>member
-1 MGNRLTTFWL
+1 MGNRTTTFWL
-11 LLVVAVAAGLQ
+11 LLLVAIAVGLQ

-31 VHPQG
+31 AHPQG

-179 DSRRGQD
+179 DGRRGQD
-186 VLQEQVNPQHP
+186 VLQEQVNPLHP
-197 LSKFTVGNLETLAD
+197 LSKFTVGNLDTLAD
-211 FDSRPLR
+211 FDGRPLR
-218 DELLAIYKKYY
+218 PELLAIYKKYY
-229 SANIMKLVVLGSESL
+229 SANIMKLVVLGNQSL

-255 SPVIDNQVVVDGP
+255 EPVANNQVVVEAP
-268 SAPLFADKKLP
+268 AAPLFAPEQLP
-279 MQLSI
+279 VQLSI

-308 KPANYLAALIG
+308 KPANYLAALLG

-352 FYVDISLTPGG
+352 FYVDISLTPAG
-363 LEHQSEIVEMFFATV
+363 LAHQSEIVEMFFATV
-378 QMIAQQGIDQW
+378 QLIAQQGINKW

-394 AQLSDIAF
+394 AQLSEIAF

-417 SSKMQRYPIEEVLH
+417 SSKMQRYPIQKVLH
-431 ANYVMNQFDRALL
+431 ANYVMNEFDAELL
-444 GQVAA
+444 GSVVAQ
-449 RLTPDNMLLS
+449 LSPDNMLLS
-459 LTAPEVVADKISA
+459 LTAPEVETDKISLL
-472 MYQTP
+472 YQTP
-477 YSVSKIAAAEL
+477 YAVAQIADGDL
-488 AKWRSPAEFGR
+488 AKWRSPAEFDD
-499 LALPSANP
+499 LALPKANP

-513 SLIAGSSSV
+513 SLLGSNEEL
-522 AKAPQLIADSEQVS
+522 KTPQLILDSEEVS
-536 AWHFPDTRYGV
+536 AWHFPDTRFGV

-579 QLGASVYPAREA
+579 QLSAAVYPAREA
-591 GLGFSLGPSDRGIA
+591 GLSFSLRPSDRGIA
-605 IVVSGYSD
+605 IVVGGYSD
-613 KQATLLGDI
+613 KQAVLLDDI
-622 LTALKNPD
+622 LTALKSPD
-630 WDAARFDRVQQSL
+630 WDSARFERIQQSL

-660 ASFNSIIKGQW
+660 ASFNAVIKGQW
-671 TPLQKVAAVEQL
+671 TPLQKVAGVEQL
-683 SMPAL
+683 SMAEL
-688 KLFADN
+688 KLFAANVLGN
-694 LLVNLSLEVLISGNH
+694 LELEVLISGNH
-709 DQKSAAQ
+709 DQASAMQ
-716 LVSSLSSWAPLKP
+716 LVSSLTAWTELQQT
-729 VKVSQT
+729 KVTQS
-735 VAKLALGEQLA
+735 VAKLPLGQQLG
-746 QISVD
+746 QIPVD
-751 HSDVA
+751 HTDA
-756 VMLYL
+756 ALMLYL
-761 QGRGDSLTERAH
+761 QGRNDSLTERAH

-794 LGYVVAAFAS
+794 LGYVVSAFAS

-816 QSPSADAA
+816 QSPSADEA
-824 TVKSEMTGFLTAYS
+824 TIKSEMSGFLSAYK
-838 EQVAILAEADL
+838 EQVAILTELDL

-858 GLEETPKNLSELNSR
+858 GLEETPKNLGELNGR

-881 YSDFDF
+881 YSAFDF
-887 REQLSQE
+887 RQQLAIEIGS
-894 VAMVTIESLSSAF
+894 VTIESLSSAY
-907 QAVTADQLRGLVVET
+907 QAVTTDQFRGLIVETIDADQESVL
-922 VDGNQEGVRVDLR
+922 VDLR

>member
-1 MGNRLTTFWL
+1 MGNRLATFWL
-11 LLVVAVAAGLQ
+11 LILVAVVAGFQ
-22 QGCSAPEEA
+22 QGCSAPDKEG
-31 VHPQG
+31 HPQG

-53 NNMDVLLISDP
+53 NSMDVLLISDP

-179 DSRRGQD
+179 DGRRGQD

-197 LSKFTVGNLETLAD
+197 LSKFTVGNLDTLAD
-211 FDSRPLR
+211 FEGRPLR
-218 DELLAIYKKYY
+218 DELLAIYKQYY

-249 MVEPRF
+249 MVQPRF
-255 SPVIDNQVVVDGP
+255 AVVANNQVVVEP
-268 SAPLFADKKLP
+268 PAAPLFAPGQLP
-279 MQLSI
+279 VQLSI
-284 VPLQNSRSLS
+284 VPLQNARSLS
-294 LNFPLPKMF
+294 LNFPLPKML

-308 KPANYLAALIG
+308 KPAGYLSALIG
-319 HEGEGSLLEALKV
+319 HEGEGSLLEALKA
-332 RGWAEGLSAGTG
+332 RGWAEALSAGTG

-352 FYVDISLTPGG
+352 FYVDISLTPAG
-363 LEHQSEIVEMFFATV
+363 LEHQAEIVEMFFATV
-378 QMIAQQGIDQW
+378 QMIVQQGIEKW
-389 RYLET
+389 RYKET
-394 AQLSDIAF
+394 AQLSEIAF
-402 QFQEKQNPMGYVSML
+402 QFQEKRNPMGYVSTL

-431 ANYVMNQFDRALL
+431 ANFVMNKFDEQLL
-444 GQVAA
+444 GRVAA

-459 LTAPEVVADKISA
+459 LTAPEVETDRISQ

-477 YSVSKIAAAEL
+477 YAVAKVSAADL
-488 AKWRSPAEFGR
+488 AKWRAPAQFES
-499 LALPSANP
+499 LALPEANP

-513 SLIAGSSSV
+513 SLIDAAKGI
-522 AKAPQLIADSEQVS
+522 KAPHVLVDNQQVS

-558 PGIDSPEAF
+558 PGIDSPEAV

-574 AYIND
+574 AYIGD
-579 QLGASVYPAREA
+579 QLSAAVYPAREA
-591 GLGFSLGPSDRGIA
+591 GLSFSLQPSDLGIS
-605 IVVSGYSD
+605 IVVGGYSD
-613 KQATLLGDI
+613 KQAALLSDI
-622 LTALKNPD
+622 LRALANPQ
-630 WDAARFDRVQQSL
+630 WDAARFERIQQSL

-660 ASFNSIIKGQW
+660 ASFNSMIKGQW
-671 TPLQKVAAVEQL
+671 TPLQKIASLEQL
-683 SMPAL
+683 SMTQL
-688 KLFADN
+688 QVFGEE
-694 LLVNLSLEVLISGNH
+694 LLSNLSLEVLISGNH
-709 DQKSAAQ
+709 NQKSAESIVSSFTSWAQ
-716 LVSSLSSWAPLKP
+716 LKQVNVTQS
-729 VKVSQT
+729 
-735 VAKLALGEQLA
+735 VAKLPLGEQRA
-746 QISVD
+746 EIPVD
-751 HSDVA
+751 HTDAA

-761 QGRGDSLTERAH
+761 QGRSDSLSERAH
-773 MLLLGEMLA
+773 LLLVGEMLA

-804 NHLRVPGLAMIV
+804 NHLRVPGIGMVV
-816 QSPSADAA
+816 QSPSVDEAGI
-824 TVKSEMTGFLTAYS
+824 KSEMLGFLQAHRV
-838 EQVAILAEADL
+838 EAAELVESDL

-858 GLEETPKNLSELNSR
+858 GLEETPKNLSELNGR

-881 YSDFDF
+881 YRDFDF
-887 REQLSQE
+887 RDQLAVE
-894 VAMVTIESLSSAF
+894 IG
-907 QAVTADQLRGLVVET
+907 AVTLESFKAAYQGVAVDQVRGLVVQTVEIDQET
-922 VDGNQEGVRVDLR
+922 DRLDLR
-935 KLGTVYEYEFR
+935 RLGTVYEYEFR

>member
-1 MGNRLTTFWL
+1 MGNRTTTFWL
-11 LLVVAVAAGLQ
+11 LLLVAIAVGLQ

-31 VHPQG
+31 AHPQG

-179 DSRRGQD
+179 DGRRGQD
-186 VLQEQVNPQHP
+186 VLQEQVNPLHP
-197 LSKFTVGNLETLAD
+197 LSKFTVGNLDTLAD
-211 FDSRPLR
+211 FDGRPLR
-218 DELLAIYKKYY
+218 PELLAIYKKYY
-229 SANIMKLVVLGSESL
+229 SANIMKLVVLGNQSL

-255 SPVIDNQVVVDGP
+255 EPVANNQVVVEAP
-268 SAPLFADKKLP
+268 AAPLFAPEQLP
-279 MQLSI
+279 VQLSI

-308 KPANYLAALIG
+308 KPANYLAALLG

-352 FYVDISLTPGG
+352 FYVDISLTPAG
-363 LEHQSEIVEMFFATV
+363 LAHQSEIVEMFFATV
-378 QMIAQQGIDQW
+378 QLIAQQGINKW

-394 AQLSDIAF
+394 AQLSEIAF

-417 SSKMQRYPIEEVLH
+417 SSKMQRYPIQKVLH
-431 ANYVMNQFDRALL
+431 ANYVMNEFDAELL
-444 GQVAA
+444 GSVVAQ
-449 RLTPDNMLLS
+449 LSPDNMLLS
-459 LTAPEVVADKISA
+459 LTAPEVETDKISL

-477 YSVSKIAAAEL
+477 YAVAQIADGDL
-488 AKWRSPAEFGR
+488 AKWRSPAEFDD
-499 LALPSANP
+499 LALPKANP

-513 SLIAGSSSV
+513 SLLGSNEEL
-522 AKAPQLIADSEQVS
+522 KTPQLILDSEEVS
-536 AWHFPDTRYGV
+536 AWHFPDTRFGV

-579 QLGASVYPAREA
+579 QLSAAVYPAREA
-591 GLGFSLGPSDRGIA
+591 GLSFSLRPSDRGIA
-605 IVVSGYSD
+605 IVVGGYSD
-613 KQATLLGDI
+613 KQAVLLDDI
-622 LTALKNPD
+622 LTALKSPD
-630 WDAARFDRVQQSL
+630 WDSARFERIQQSL

-660 ASFNSIIKGQW
+660 ASFNAVIKGQW
-671 TPLQKVAAVEQL
+671 TPLQKVAGVEQL
-683 SMPAL
+683 SMAEL
-688 KLFADN
+688 KLFAANVLGN
-694 LLVNLSLEVLISGNH
+694 LELEVLISGNH
-709 DQKSAAQ
+709 DQASAMQ
-716 LVSSLSSWAPLKP
+716 LVSSLTAWTELQQT
-729 VKVSQT
+729 KVTQS
-735 VAKLALGEQLA
+735 VAKLPLGQQLG
-746 QISVD
+746 QIPVD
-751 HSDVA
+751 HTDA
-756 VMLYL
+756 ALMLYL
-761 QGRGDSLTERAH
+761 QGRNDSLTERAH

-794 LGYVVAAFAS
+794 LGYVVSAFAS

-816 QSPSADAA
+816 QSPSADEA
-824 TVKSEMTGFLTAYS
+824 TIKSEMSEFLSAYK
-838 EQVAILAEADL
+838 EQVAILTELDL

-858 GLEETPKNLSELNSR
+858 GLEETPKNLGELNGR

-881 YSDFDF
+881 YSAFDF
-887 REQLSQE
+887 RQQLAIEIGS
-894 VAMVTIESLSSAF
+894 VTIESLSSAY
-907 QAVTADQLRGLVVET
+907 QAVTTDQFRGLIVETIDADQESVL
-922 VDGNQEGVRVDLR
+922 VDLR

>member
-1 MGNRLTTFWL
+1 MGNRLSTFWL
-11 LLVVAVAAGLQ
+11 LILVVITTGLQ
-22 QGCSAPEEA
+22 QGCSGPDQSA
-31 VHPQG
+31 HPQG

-53 NNMDVLLISDP
+53 NDMQVLLISDP

-73 DVYVGSYQNPQDR
+73 DVYVGSYQNPKDR

-197 LSKFTVGNLETLAD
+197 LSMFTVGNLDTLAD
-211 FDSRPLR
+211 FDDRPLR
-218 DELLAIYKKYY
+218 PELLAIYKKYY
-229 SANIMKLVVLGSESL
+229 SANIMKLVVLGNQSL
-244 DELQA
+244 DELQT

-255 SPVIDNQVVVDGP
+255 KPVVNNQVVVDAP
-268 SAPLFADKKLP
+268 AAPLFAADQLP

-284 VPLQNSRSLS
+284 LPLQNSRSLS

-308 KPANYLAALIG
+308 KPANYLAALLG

-352 FYVDISLTPGG
+352 FYVDISLTPAG
-363 LEHQSEIVEMFFATV
+363 LAHQTEIVEMFFATV
-378 QMIAQQGIDQW
+378 QLIQQQGINKW

-394 AQLSDIAF
+394 AQLSEIAF

-417 SSKMQRYPIEEVLH
+417 ASKMQRYPVEEVLH
-431 ANYVMNQFDRALL
+431 ANYVMNEFNAELL
-444 GQVAA
+444 GSVAM

-459 LTAPEVVADKISA
+459 LTAPEVDTDTISV

-477 YSVSKIAAAEL
+477 YSVVKIADVDL
-488 AKWRSPAEFGR
+488 AKWRSPDIFTD
-499 LALPSANP
+499 LVLPSANP

-513 SLIAGSSSV
+513 GLIVSNEALNT
-522 AKAPQLIADSEQVS
+522 PQLIVDSKQVS
-536 AWHFPDTRYGV
+536 AWHFPDTRFGV
-547 PKAHIIASLQT
+547 PKAHIIASLKAS
-558 PGIDSPEAF
+558 GIDSPEAF

-579 QLGASVYPAREA
+579 QLSAAVYPAREA
-591 GLGFSLGPSDRGIA
+591 GLSFSLQPSERGIA
-605 IVVSGYSD
+605 IVVGGYSD
-613 KQATLLGDI
+613 KQAVLLEDI
-622 LTALKNPD
+622 LTALANPD
-630 WDAARFDRVQQSL
+630 WDAARFERIQQGL

-671 TPLQKVAAVEQL
+671 TPLQKVTGVEQV
-683 SMPAL
+683 SMSEL
-688 KLFADN
+688 KRFAAN
-694 LLVNLSLEVLISGNH
+694 LLESLSLEVLISGNH
-709 DQKSAAQ
+709 DQASAMQ
-716 LVSSLSSWAPLKP
+716 LVSNLSSWTELQ
-729 VKVSQT
+729 QT
-735 VAKLALGEQLA
+735 VVTQSVAKLSLGEQRA
-746 QISVD
+746 QIPVD
-751 HSDVA
+751 HTDA
-756 VMLYL
+756 ALMLYL
-761 QGRGDSLTERAH
+761 QGRDDSLTERAH

-804 NHLRVPGLAMIV
+804 NNLRVPGLAMIV
-816 QSPSADAA
+816 QSPSADVA
-824 TVKSEMTGFLTAYS
+824 TIKSEMTGFLAAYRD
-838 EQVAILAEADL
+838 QVGVLAEADL

-858 GLEETPKNLSELNSR
+858 GLEETPKNLGEMNSR

-881 YSDFDF
+881 YSAFDF
-887 REQLSQE
+887 RQQLAVEIAS
-894 VAMVTIESLSSAF
+894 VTIESLSSAY
-907 QAVTADQLRGLVVET
+907 QAVTADQLRELVVET
-922 VDGNQEGVRVDLR
+922 IDGDQEGVMVDLR
-935 KLGTVYEYEFR
+935 KLETVYEYEFR

>member
-1 MGNRLTTFWL
+1 MGNRLSTFWL
-11 LLVVAVAAGLQ
+11 LLLVVIGVGLQ
-22 QGCSAPEEA
+22 QGCSGPDEA
-31 VHPQG
+31 AQPQG

-53 NNMDVLLISDP
+53 NDMQVLLISDP

-127 ENTNYFFDIDAAH
+127 ENTNYFFDVDAAH

-211 FDSRPLR
+211 FDDRPLR
-218 DELLAIYKKYY
+218 PELLAIYKKYY
-229 SANIMKLVVLGSESL
+229 SANIMKLVVLGNQSL
-244 DELQA
+244 DELQG

-255 SPVIDNQVVVDGP
+255 KPVANNQVVVDAP
-268 SAPLFADKKLP
+268 AAPLFAADQLP

-308 KPANYLAALIG
+308 KPANYLAALLG

-352 FYVDISLTPGG
+352 FYVDISLTPAG
-363 LEHQSEIVEMFFATV
+363 LEHQVEIVEMFFATV
-378 QMIAQQGIDQW
+378 QLIAHQGINKW

-394 AQLSDIAF
+394 AQLSEIAF

-417 SSKMQRYPIEEVLH
+417 SSKMQRYPVEEVLH
-431 ANYVMNQFDRALL
+431 ANYVMNEFDAELL
-444 GQVAA
+444 GSVAA

-459 LTAPEVVADKISA
+459 LTAPEVDTDKISL
-472 MYQTP
+472 MYQAP
-477 YSVSKIAAAEL
+477 YSVAKIAEADL
-488 AKWRSPAEFGR
+488 AKWRSPGQF
-499 LALPSANP
+499 LDLVLPKANP

-513 SLIAGSSSV
+513 SLIGSSE
-522 AKAPQLIADSEQVS
+522 ALEAPQLILDSKQAS
-536 AWHFPDTRYGV
+536 AWHFPDTRFGV

-558 PGIDSPEAF
+558 PGIDSPEAY

-579 QLGASVYPAREA
+579 QLSAAVYPAREA
-591 GLGFSLGPSDRGIA
+591 GLSFSLQPSDRGIA
-605 IVVSGYSD
+605 IVVGGYSD
-613 KQATLLGDI
+613 KQAVLLKDI
-622 LTALKNPD
+622 LTALANPD
-630 WDAARFDRVQQSL
+630 WNPARFERIQQGL

-660 ASFNSIIKGQW
+660 GSFNALIKGQW
-671 TPLQKVAAVEQL
+671 TPLQKVAGVEQL
-683 SMPAL
+683 SMPEL
-688 KLFADN
+688 KLFAANLVDN
-694 LLVNLSLEVLISGNH
+694 LALEVLISGNH
-709 DQKSAAQ
+709 DQASATR
-716 LVSSLSSWAPLKP
+716 LVSSLSSWTELQETL
-729 VKVSQT
+729 VTQS
-735 VAKLALGEQLA
+735 VAKLSLGEQQA
-746 QISVD
+746 QIPVD
-751 HSDVA
+751 HTDA
-756 VMLYL
+756 ALMLYL
-761 QGRGDSLTERAH
+761 QGRDDSLTERAH
-773 MLLLGEMLA
+773 ILLLGEMLA

-816 QSPSADAA
+816 QSPSVDVA
-824 TVKSEMTGFLTAYS
+824 TIKSEMTGFLAAYRD
-838 EQVAILAEADL
+838 QVAILTEADL

-858 GLEETPKNLSELNSR
+858 GLEETPKNLGELNGR

-881 YSDFDF
+881 YSGFDF
-887 REQLSQE
+887 RQQLAAEIAAVS
-894 VAMVTIESLSSAF
+894 IKSLSSAY
-907 QAVTADQLRGLVVET
+907 QVVTTDQLRSLVVET
-922 VDGNQEGVRVDLR
+922 INGDQEGVMVDLR
-935 KLGTVYEYEFR
+935 KLGTVYEYEFQ

>member
-1 MGNRLTTFWL
+1 MGKRLSIVWIL
-11 LLVVAVAAGLQ
+11 LLVAIVAGLQ
-22 QGCSAPEEA
+22 QGCSAPDKA
-31 VHPQG
+31 SHPQG

-47 RHLRLP
+47 RHLRLS

-73 DVYVGSYQNPQDR
+73 DVYVGSYHNPQDR

-100 TEKYPEPGEYQ
+100 TQKYPEPGEYQ

-152 SAPNFDAK
+152 TAPNFDAK

-179 DSRRGQD
+179 DGRRGQD

-197 LSKFTVGNLETLAD
+197 LSKFTVGNLDTLAD
-211 FDSRPLR
+211 FEDRPLR

-255 SPVIDNQVVVDGP
+255 QSVVNNHVVVEP
-268 SAPLFADKKLP
+268 PAAPLFASDQLP
-279 MQLSI
+279 MQLGI

-308 KPANYLAALIG
+308 KPANYLAALLG
-319 HEGEGSLLEALKV
+319 HEGEGSLLERLKA

-352 FYVDISLTPGG
+352 FYVDIALTPAG
-363 LEHQSEIVEMFFATV
+363 LDHQSEIVEMFFAKV
-378 QMIAQQGIDQW
+378 QKIAQQGINKW
-389 RYLET
+389 RYLE
-394 AQLSDIAF
+394 AAKLSEIAF

-417 SSKMQRYPIEEVLH
+417 SSKMQRYPIQHVLQ
-431 ANYVMNQFDRALL
+431 ANYVMNEFDADLL
-444 GQVAA
+444 SSVAA

-459 LTAPEVVADKISA
+459 LTAPEVETDRVSL

-477 YSVSKIAAAEL
+477 YKVTKIADADL
-488 AKWRSPAEFGR
+488 AKWRAPAKFDD
-499 LALPSANP
+499 LVLPEPNP

-513 SLIAGSSSV
+513 SLLSANENL
-522 AKAPQLIADSEQVS
+522 KAPQLILDSKAAS
-536 AWHFPDTRYGV
+536 AWHFPDTRFGV
-547 PKAHIIASLQT
+547 PKANIIASLQT

-579 QLGASVYPAREA
+579 QLSAAVYPAREA
-591 GLGFSLGPSDRGIA
+591 GLSFSLRPNNRGIA
-605 IVVSGYSD
+605 IVLSGYSD
-613 KQATLLGDI
+613 KQAVLLEDI
-622 LTALKNPD
+622 LTALLNPE
-630 WDAARFDRVQQSL
+630 WDAARFERIQQSL
-643 SRDMSNF
+643 ARDMGNF

-660 ASFNSIIKGQW
+660 ASFNAMIKGQW
-671 TPLQKVAAVEQL
+671 TPLQKVDGVEQL
-683 SMPAL
+683 SMAEV
-688 KLFADN
+688 KLFAANVLEN
-694 LLVNLSLEVLISGNH
+694 LELEVMISGNQ
-709 DQKSAAQ
+709 DKASALQ
-716 LVSSLSSWAPLKP
+716 LVSSLTSPLDLQEAG
-729 VKVSQT
+729 VTQS
-735 VAKLALGEQLA
+735 VAKLALGEQRG
-746 QISVD
+746 QIAVD
-751 HSDVA
+751 HSDA
-756 VMLYL
+756 ALMLYL
-761 QGRGDSLTERAH
+761 QGRNDSLTERAH

-804 NHLRVPGLAMIV
+804 NHIRVPGIAMIV
-816 QSPSADAA
+816 QSPTASEPEL
-824 TVKSEMTGFLTAYS
+824 KSEMTGFLAAYQD
-838 EQVAILAEADL
+838 QVAALSDKDL
-849 QRYKASVLS
+849 QRYKSSVLS
-858 GLEETPKNLSELNSR
+858 GLEETPKNLSELNGR

-881 YSDFDF
+881 YNGFDF
-887 REQLSQE
+887 REQLALEIAS
-894 VAMVTIESLSSAF
+894 VTVETLSSAY
-907 QAVTADQLRGLVVET
+907 QAVTAEQIRGLVVET
-922 VDGNQEGVRVDLR
+922 VDGDQESVLVDLR
-935 KLGTVYEYEFR
+935 KLAPVYQYEFR

>member
-1 MGNRLTTFWL
+1 MGNRSTTFWL
-11 LLVVAVAAGLQ
+11 LLMVAVAAGLQ
-22 QGCSAPEEA
+22 QGCSAPDNA
-31 VHPQG
+31 AHPQG
-36 IVVSPN
+36 IIVSPN

-47 RHLRLP
+47 RHLRLA
-53 NNMDVLLISDP
+53 NDMDVLLISDP

-179 DSRRGQD
+179 DGRRGQD
-186 VLQEQVNPQHP
+186 VLQEQVNPHHP
-197 LSKFTVGNLETLAD
+197 LSKFTVGNLDTLAD
-211 FDSRPLR
+211 FDGRPVR

-229 SANIMKLVVLGSESL
+229 SANIMKLVVLGSENL

-255 SPVIDNQVVVDGP
+255 APVANNQVVVDAP
-268 SAPLFADKKLP
+268 AAPLFVESQLP

-284 VPLQNSRSLS
+284 VPLQNSRSLG

-352 FYVDISLTPGG
+352 FFVDISLTPAG

-378 QMIAQQGIDQW
+378 QMIAQQGIDKW

-394 AQLSDIAF
+394 AQLSEIAF
-402 QFQEKQNPMGYVSML
+402 QFQEKQNPMGYVSTL
-417 SSKMQRYPIEEVLH
+417 SSKMQRYPIEQVLH
-431 ANYVMNQFDRALL
+431 ANYVMNQFDAELL

-459 LTAPEVVADKISA
+459 LTAPEVEGDRVSQ

-477 YSVSKIAAAEL
+477 YAVTKIADSEL
-488 AKWRSPAEFGR
+488 AKWRSPAEFER
-499 LALPSANP
+499 LALPAANP

-513 SLIAGSSSV
+513 SLIGSRDDV
-522 AKAPQLIADSEQVS
+522 KAPQLLLESNNVS

-558 PGIDSPEAF
+558 SGIDSPETF
-567 AALELYL
+567 AELQLYL

-579 QLGASVYPAREA
+579 QLSAAVYPAREA
-591 GLGFSLGPSDRGIA
+591 GLSFSLQPSDRGIA
-605 IVVSGYSD
+605 IVVGGYSD
-613 KQATLLGDI
+613 KQETLLADI
-622 LTALKNPD
+622 LTALANPQ
-630 WDAARFDRVQQSL
+630 WDAGRFERIQQSL

-650 AQQYPFRQVV
+650 AQQYPFRQVL
-660 ASFNSIIKGQW
+660 ASFNAMIKGQW
-671 TPLQKVAAVEQL
+671 TPLQKVAAVDQL
-683 SMPAL
+683 SMPEL
-688 KLFADN
+688 KAFADK
-694 LLVNLSLEVLISGNH
+694 LLGELSLEVLISGNH
-709 DQKSAAQ
+709 DQKSAAK
-716 LVSSLSSWAPLKP
+716 LVSSLASWVELKQIN
-729 VKVSQT
+729 VKQS
-735 VAKLALGEQLA
+735 VAKLPLGEQRS
-746 QISVD
+746 QIPVD
-751 HSDVA
+751 HTDAA

-761 QGRGDSLTERAH
+761 QGRNDSLTERAH
-773 MLLLGEMLA
+773 MLLVGEMVA

-794 LGYVVAAFAS
+794 LGYVVSAFAS
-804 NHLRVPGLAMIV
+804 NHLRVPGLAMVV
-816 QSPSADAA
+816 QSP
-824 TVKSEMTGFLTAYS
+824 TVDEAGIKSEMTGFLSAYS
-838 EQVAILAEADL
+838 EQMAKLSEADL

-858 GLEETPKNLSELNSR
+858 GLEEKPKNLSELNGR

-887 REQLSQE
+887 REQLAVE
-894 VAMVTIESLSSAF
+894 IAAVTIESLGSAYR
-907 QAVTADQLRGLVVET
+907 AVTADELRGLVVET
-922 VDGNQEGVRVDLR
+922 VDIDQEGVMANLR
-935 KLGTVYEYEFR
+935 KLTTVYEYEFR

>member
-1 MGNRLTTFWL
+1 MGNRTTTFWL
-11 LLVVAVAAGLQ
+11 LLLVAIAVGLQ

-31 VHPQG
+31 AHPQG

-127 ENTNYFFDIDAAH
+127 ENTNYFFDIDADH

-179 DSRRGQD
+179 DGRRGQD
-186 VLQEQVNPQHP
+186 VLQEQVNPLHP
-197 LSKFTVGNLETLAD
+197 LSKFTVGNLDTLAD
-211 FDSRPLR
+211 FDGRPLR
-218 DELLAIYKKYY
+218 PELLAIYKKYY
-229 SANIMKLVVLGSESL
+229 SANIMKLVVLGNQSL

-255 SPVIDNQVVVDGP
+255 EPVANNQVVVEAP
-268 SAPLFADKKLP
+268 AAPLFAPEQLP
-279 MQLSI
+279 VQLSI

-308 KPANYLAALIG
+308 KPANYLAALLG

-352 FYVDISLTPGG
+352 FYVDISLTPAG
-363 LEHQSEIVEMFFATV
+363 LAHQSEIVEMFFATV
-378 QMIAQQGIDQW
+378 QLIAQQGINKW

-394 AQLSDIAF
+394 AQLSEIAF

-417 SSKMQRYPIEEVLH
+417 SSKMQRYPVQKVLH
-431 ANYVMNQFDRALL
+431 ANYVMNEFDAELL
-444 GQVAA
+444 GSVVAQ
-449 RLTPDNMLLS
+449 LSPDNMLLS
-459 LTAPEVVADKISA
+459 LTAPEVETDKISL

-477 YSVSKIAAAEL
+477 YAVAQIADGDL
-488 AKWRSPAEFGR
+488 AKWRSPAEFDD
-499 LALPSANP
+499 LALPKANP

-513 SLIAGSSSV
+513 SLLGSNEEL
-522 AKAPQLIADSEQVS
+522 KTPQLILDSEEVS
-536 AWHFPDTRYGV
+536 AWHFPDTRFGV

-579 QLGASVYPAREA
+579 QLSAAVYPAREA
-591 GLGFSLGPSDRGIA
+591 GLSFSLRPSDRGIA
-605 IVVSGYSD
+605 IVVGGYSD
-613 KQATLLGDI
+613 KQAVLLDDI
-622 LTALKNPD
+622 LTALKSPD
-630 WDAARFDRVQQSL
+630 WDSARFERIQQSL

-660 ASFNSIIKGQW
+660 ASFNAVIKGQW
-671 TPLQKVAAVEQL
+671 TPLQKVAGVEQL
-683 SMPAL
+683 SMAEL
-688 KLFADN
+688 KLFAANVLGN
-694 LLVNLSLEVLISGNH
+694 LELEVLISGNH
-709 DQKSAAQ
+709 DQASAMQ
-716 LVSSLSSWAPLKP
+716 LVSSLTAWTELQQT
-729 VKVSQT
+729 KVTQS
-735 VAKLALGEQLA
+735 VAKLPLGQQLG
-746 QISVD
+746 QIPVD
-751 HSDVA
+751 HTDA
-756 VMLYL
+756 ALMLYL
-761 QGRGDSLTERAH
+761 QGRNDSLTERAH

-794 LGYVVAAFAS
+794 LGYVVSAFAS

-816 QSPSADAA
+816 QSPSADEA
-824 TVKSEMTGFLTAYS
+824 TIKSEMSGFLSAYK
-838 EQVAILAEADL
+838 EQVAILTELDL

-858 GLEETPKNLSELNSR
+858 GLEETPKNLGELNGR

-881 YSDFDF
+881 YSAFDF
-887 REQLSQE
+887 RQQLAIEIGS
-894 VAMVTIESLSSAF
+894 VTIESLSSAY
-907 QAVTADQLRGLVVET
+907 QAVTTDQFRGLIVETIDADQESVL
-922 VDGNQEGVRVDLR
+922 VDLR

>member
-1 MGNRLTTFWL
+1 MGNRLSIFWL
-11 LLVVAVAAGLQ
+11 LLLVAIGAGLQ
-22 QGCSAPEEA
+22 QGCSGPEEA
-31 VHPQG
+31 DHPQG

-197 LSKFTVGNLETLAD
+197 LSMFTVGNLDTLAD
-211 FDSRPLR
+211 FDDRPLR
-218 DELLAIYKKYY
+218 PELLAIYKKYY
-229 SANIMKLVVLGSESL
+229 SANIMKLVVLGNQSL
-244 DELQA
+244 DELQT

-255 SPVIDNQVVVDGP
+255 KPVVNNQVVVDAP
-268 SAPLFADKKLP
+268 AAPLFAADQLP

-284 VPLQNSRSLS
+284 LPLQNSRSLS

-308 KPANYLAALIG
+308 KPANYLAALLG

-352 FYVDISLTPGG
+352 FYVDISLTPAG
-363 LEHQSEIVEMFFATV
+363 LAHQTEIVEMFFATV
-378 QMIAQQGIDQW
+378 QLIQQQGINKW

-394 AQLSDIAF
+394 AQLSEIAF

-417 SSKMQRYPIEEVLH
+417 ASKMQRYPVEEVLH
-431 ANYVMNQFDRALL
+431 ANYVMNEFNAELL
-444 GQVAA
+444 GSVAM

-459 LTAPEVVADKISA
+459 LTAPEVDTDTISV

-477 YSVSKIAAAEL
+477 YSVVKIADVDL
-488 AKWRSPAEFGR
+488 AKWRSPDIFTD
-499 LALPSANP
+499 LVLPSANP

-513 SLIAGSSSV
+513 GLIVSNEALNT
-522 AKAPQLIADSEQVS
+522 PQLIVDSKQVS
-536 AWHFPDTRYGV
+536 AWHFPDTRFGV
-547 PKAHIIASLQT
+547 PKAHIIASLKAS
-558 PGIDSPEAF
+558 GIDSPEAF

-579 QLGASVYPAREA
+579 QLSAAVYPAREA
-591 GLGFSLGPSDRGIA
+591 GLSFSLQPSERGIA
-605 IVVSGYSD
+605 IVVGGYSD
-613 KQATLLGDI
+613 KQTVLLEDI
-622 LTALKNPD
+622 LTALANPD
-630 WDAARFDRVQQSL
+630 WDAARFERIQQGL

-671 TPLQKVAAVEQL
+671 TPLQKVTGVEQV
-683 SMPAL
+683 SMSEL
-688 KLFADN
+688 KRFAAN
-694 LLVNLSLEVLISGNH
+694 LLESLSLEVLISGNH
-709 DQKSAAQ
+709 DQASAMQ
-716 LVSSLSSWAPLKP
+716 LVSNLSSWTELQ
-729 VKVSQT
+729 QT
-735 VAKLALGEQLA
+735 VVTQSVAKLSLGEQRA
-746 QISVD
+746 QIPVD
-751 HSDVA
+751 HTDA
-756 VMLYL
+756 ALMLYL
-761 QGRGDSLTERAH
+761 QGRDDSLTERAH

-804 NHLRVPGLAMIV
+804 NNLRVPGLAMIV
-816 QSPSADAA
+816 QSPSADVA
-824 TVKSEMTGFLTAYS
+824 TIKSEMTGFLAAYRD
-838 EQVAILAEADL
+838 QVGVLAEADL

-858 GLEETPKNLSELNSR
+858 GLEETPKNLGEMNSR

-881 YSDFDF
+881 YSAFDF
-887 REQLSQE
+887 RQQLAVEIAS
-894 VAMVTIESLSSAF
+894 VTIESLSSAY
-907 QAVTADQLRGLVVET
+907 QAVTVDQLRELVVET
-922 VDGNQEGVRVDLR
+922 IDGDQEGVMVDLR
-935 KLGTVYEYEFR
+935 KLETVYEYEFR

>member
-1 MGNRLTTFWL
+1 MGNRLRTFWL
-11 LLVVAVAAGLQ
+11 LLLVAIGAGLQ
-22 QGCSAPEEA
+22 QGCSAPDEA
-31 VHPQG
+31 LHPQG

-47 RHLRLP
+47 RHLRLT
-53 NNMDVLLISDP
+53 NDMHVLLISDP

-100 TEKYPEPGEYQ
+100 TEKYPQPGEYQ

-127 ENTNYFFDIDAAH
+127 ENTNYFFDIDATY

-179 DSRRGQD
+179 DNRRGQD

-197 LSKFTVGNLETLAD
+197 LSKFTVGNLDTLAD
-211 FDSRPLR
+211 FDGRPLR
-218 DELLAIYKKYY
+218 PELLAIYKKYY
-229 SANIMKLVVLGSESL
+229 SANIMKLVVLGNQSL

-255 SPVIDNQVVVDGP
+255 APVANNQVVVDP
-268 SAPLFADKKLP
+268 PAAPLFAPGQLP

-308 KPANYLAALIG
+308 KPANYLAALLG
-319 HEGEGSLLEALKV
+319 HEGEGSLLEALKI

-352 FYVDISLTPGG
+352 FYVEISLTPAG
-363 LEHQSEIVEMFFATV
+363 LAHQAEIVEMFFAAV
-378 QMIAQQGIDQW
+378 EMIAQRGINKW
-389 RYLET
+389 RYRET
-394 AQLSDIAF
+394 AQLSEIAF

-417 SSKMQRYPIEEVLH
+417 SSKMQRYPIQEVLH
-431 ANYVMNQFDRALL
+431 ASYVMNEFDADLL
-444 GQVAA
+444 RSVVA
-449 RLTPDNMLLS
+449 RLTPDNLLLS
-459 LTAPEVVADKISA
+459 LTAPEVETDRVSL

-477 YSVSKIAAAEL
+477 YGAAKIADADL
-488 AKWRSPAEFGR
+488 AKWRSPAKFDD
-499 LALPSANP
+499 LALPNANP
-507 YIPDDL
+507 YIPNNL
-513 SLIAGSSSV
+513 SLIDAN
-522 AKAPQLIADSEQVS
+522 KDLQAPQLILDSKQAR
-536 AWHFPDTRYGV
+536 AWHFPDIRFGV

-579 QLGASVYPAREA
+579 QLSAAVYPAREA
-591 GLGFSLGPSDRGIA
+591 GLSFSLQPSERGIA
-605 IVVSGYSD
+605 IVVGGYSD
-613 KQATLLGDI
+613 KQAVLLDDI
-622 LTALKNPD
+622 LAALLNPE
-630 WDAARFDRVQQSL
+630 WDAARFERIQQTL
-643 SRDMSNF
+643 SRDLSNF

-660 ASFNSIIKGQW
+660 ANFNAIIKGQW
-671 TPLQKVAAVEQL
+671 TPLQKIAGVEIL
-683 SMPAL
+683 SMAEL
-688 KLFADN
+688 KVFAGKLLDN
-694 LLVNLSLEVLISGNH
+694 LELEVLISGNH
-709 DQKSAAQ
+709 DHAAAKE
-716 LVSSLSSWAPLKP
+716 LVSSLTSWSEFRQNR
-729 VKVSQT
+729 VRQV
-735 VAKLALGEQLA
+735 VAKLPLGEQRA

-751 HSDVA
+751 HSDA
-756 VMLYL
+756 ALMLYL
-761 QGRGDSLTERAH
+761 QGRNDSLTERAH

-782 SPFYTS
+782 APFYTS

-816 QSPSADAA
+816 QSPSADAE
-824 TVKSEMTGFLTAYS
+824 TIKSEMTGFLADYS
-838 EQVAILAEADL
+838 EQVASLTEGDL
-849 QRYKASVLS
+849 QRYKTSVLS
-858 GLEETPKNLSELNSR
+858 GLEETPKNLGELNSR
-873 FMESLGLG
+873 FMEALGLG
-881 YSDFDF
+881 YNSFDF
-887 REQLSQE
+887 RQQLAVEIS
-894 VAMVTIESLSSAF
+894 ALSIESVISAY
-907 QAVTADQLRGLVVET
+907 QAVTFNELRGLVVET
-922 VDGNQEGVRVDLR
+922 VDGDQEDVVMDLR
-935 KLGTVYEYEFR
+935 KLGTIYEYEFR

>member
-1 MGNRLTTFWL
+1 MGNRTTTFWL
-11 LLVVAVAAGLQ
+11 LLLVAIAVGLQ

-31 VHPQG
+31 AHPQG

-127 ENTNYFFDIDAAH
+127 ENTNYFFDIDADH

-179 DSRRGQD
+179 DGRRSQD
-186 VLQEQVNPQHP
+186 VLQEQVNPLHP
-197 LSKFTVGNLETLAD
+197 LSKFTVGNLDTLAD
-211 FDSRPLR
+211 FDGRPLR
-218 DELLAIYKKYY
+218 PELLAIYKRYY
-229 SANIMKLVVLGSESL
+229 SANIMKLVVLGNQSL

-255 SPVIDNQVVVDGP
+255 EPVANNQVVVEAP
-268 SAPLFADKKLP
+268 AAPLFAPEQLP
-279 MQLSI
+279 VQLSI

-294 LNFPLPKMF
+294 LNFPLPTMF

-308 KPANYLAALIG
+308 KPANYLAALLG

-352 FYVDISLTPGG
+352 FYVDISLTPAG
-363 LEHQSEIVEMFFATV
+363 LAHQSEIVEMFFATV
-378 QMIAQQGIDQW
+378 QLIAQQGINKW

-394 AQLSDIAF
+394 AQLSEIAF

-417 SSKMQRYPIEEVLH
+417 SSKMQRYPIQKVLH
-431 ANYVMNQFDRALL
+431 ANYVMNEFDAELL
-444 GQVAA
+444 GSVVAQ
-449 RLTPDNMLLS
+449 LSPDNMLLS
-459 LTAPEVVADKISA
+459 LTAPEVETDKISL

-477 YSVSKIAAAEL
+477 YAVAQIADGDL
-488 AKWRSPAEFGR
+488 AKWRSPAEFDD
-499 LALPSANP
+499 LALPKANP
-507 YIPDDL
+507 YISDDL
-513 SLIAGSSSV
+513 SLLGSNEEL
-522 AKAPQLIADSEQVS
+522 KTPQLILDSEEVS
-536 AWHFPDTRYGV
+536 AWHFPDTRFGV

-579 QLGASVYPAREA
+579 QLSAAVYPAREA
-591 GLGFSLGPSDRGIA
+591 GLSFSLRPSDRGIA
-605 IVVSGYSD
+605 IVVGGYSD
-613 KQATLLGDI
+613 KQAVLLDDI
-622 LTALKNPD
+622 LTALKSPD
-630 WDAARFDRVQQSL
+630 WDSARFERIQQSL

-660 ASFNSIIKGQW
+660 ASFNAVIKGQW
-671 TPLQKVAAVEQL
+671 TPLQKVAGVEQL
-683 SMPAL
+683 SMAEL
-688 KLFADN
+688 KLFAANVLGN
-694 LLVNLSLEVLISGNH
+694 LELEVLISGNH
-709 DQKSAAQ
+709 DQASAMQ
-716 LVSSLSSWAPLKP
+716 LVSSLTAWTELQQT
-729 VKVSQT
+729 KVTQS
-735 VAKLALGEQLA
+735 VAKLPLGQQLG
-746 QISVD
+746 QIPVD
-751 HSDVA
+751 HTDA
-756 VMLYL
+756 ALMLYL
-761 QGRGDSLTERAH
+761 QGRNDSLTERGH

-794 LGYVVAAFAS
+794 LGYVVSAFAS

-816 QSPSADAA
+816 QSPSADEA
-824 TVKSEMTGFLTAYS
+824 TIKSEMSGFLSAYK
-838 EQVAILAEADL
+838 EQVAILTELDL

-858 GLEETPKNLSELNSR
+858 GLEETPKNLGELNGR

-881 YSDFDF
+881 YSAFDF
-887 REQLSQE
+887 RQQLAIEIGS
-894 VAMVTIESLSSAF
+894 VTIESLSSAY
-907 QAVTADQLRGLVVET
+907 QAVTTDQFRGLIVETIDADQESVL
-922 VDGNQEGVRVDLR
+922 VDLR

>member
-1 MGNRLTTFWL
+1 MGNRTTTFWL
-11 LLVVAVAAGLQ
+11 LLLVAIAVGLQ

-31 VHPQG
+31 AHPQG

-179 DSRRGQD
+179 DGRRGQD
-186 VLQEQVNPQHP
+186 VLQEQVNPLHP
-197 LSKFTVGNLETLAD
+197 LSKFTVGNLDTLAD
-211 FDSRPLR
+211 FDGRPLR
-218 DELLAIYKKYY
+218 PELLAIYKKYY
-229 SANIMKLVVLGSESL
+229 SANIMKLVVLGNQSL

-255 SPVIDNQVVVDGP
+255 EPVANNQVVVEAP
-268 SAPLFADKKLP
+268 AAPLFAPEQLP
-279 MQLSI
+279 VQLSI

-308 KPANYLAALIG
+308 KPANYLAALLG

-352 FYVDISLTPGG
+352 FYVDISLTPAG
-363 LEHQSEIVEMFFATV
+363 LAHQSEIVEMFFATV
-378 QMIAQQGIDQW
+378 QLIAQQGINKW

-394 AQLSDIAF
+394 AQLSEIAF

-417 SSKMQRYPIEEVLH
+417 SSKMQRYPIQKVLH
-431 ANYVMNQFDRALL
+431 ANYVMNEFDAELL
-444 GQVAA
+444 GSVVAQ
-449 RLTPDNMLLS
+449 LSPDNMLLS
-459 LTAPEVVADKISA
+459 LTAPEVETDKISL

-477 YSVSKIAAAEL
+477 YAVAQIADGDL
-488 AKWRSPAEFGR
+488 AKWRSPAEFDD
-499 LALPSANP
+499 LALPKANP

-513 SLIAGSSSV
+513 SLLGSNEEL
-522 AKAPQLIADSEQVS
+522 KTPQLILDSEEVS
-536 AWHFPDTRYGV
+536 AWHFPDTRFGV

-579 QLGASVYPAREA
+579 QLSAAVYPAREA
-591 GLGFSLGPSDRGIA
+591 GLSFSLRPSDRGIA
-605 IVVSGYSD
+605 IVVGGYSD
-613 KQATLLGDI
+613 KQAVLLDDI
-622 LTALKNPD
+622 LTALKSPD
-630 WDAARFDRVQQSL
+630 WDSARFERIQQSL

-660 ASFNSIIKGQW
+660 ASFNAVIKGQW
-671 TPLQKVAAVEQL
+671 TPLQKVAGVEQL
-683 SMPAL
+683 SMAEL
-688 KLFADN
+688 KLFAANVLGN
-694 LLVNLSLEVLISGNH
+694 LELEVLISGNH
-709 DQKSAAQ
+709 DQASAMQ
-716 LVSSLSSWAPLKP
+716 LVSSLTAWTELQQT
-729 VKVSQT
+729 KVTQS
-735 VAKLALGEQLA
+735 VAKLPLGQQLG
-746 QISVD
+746 QIPVD
-751 HSDVA
+751 HTDA
-756 VMLYL
+756 ALMLYL
-761 QGRGDSLTERAH
+761 QGRNDSLTERAH

-794 LGYVVAAFAS
+794 LGYVVSAFAS

-816 QSPSADAA
+816 QSPSADEA
-824 TVKSEMTGFLTAYS
+824 TIKSEMSGFLSAYK
-838 EQVAILAEADL
+838 EQVAILTELDL

-858 GLEETPKNLSELNSR
+858 GLEETPKNLGELNGR

-881 YSDFDF
+881 YSAFDF
-887 REQLSQE
+887 RQQLAIEIGS
-894 VAMVTIESLSSAF
+894 VTIESLSSAY
-907 QAVTADQLRGLVVET
+907 QAVTTDQFRGLIVETIDADQESVL
-922 VDGNQEGVRVDLR
+922 VDLR

>member
-1 MGNRLTTFWL
+1 MGNRLSTFWL
-11 LLVVAVAAGLQ
+11 LILVVITTGLQ
-22 QGCSAPEEA
+22 QGCSGPDQSA
-31 VHPQG
+31 HPQG

-53 NNMDVLLISDP
+53 NDMQVLLISDP

-73 DVYVGSYQNPQDR
+73 DVYVGSYQNPKDR

-127 ENTNYFFDIDAAH
+127 ENTNYFFDIDAVH

-179 DSRRGQD
+179 DSRRGLD
-186 VLQEQVNPQHP
+186 VLQEQVNSQHP
-197 LSKFTVGNLETLAD
+197 LSKFTVGNLDTLAD
-211 FDSRPLR
+211 FDGRPLR
-218 DELLAIYKKYY
+218 PELLAIYKKYY

-255 SPVIDNQVVVDGP
+255 APVVNNQVVVNAP
-268 SAPLFADKKLP
+268 AAPLFAPGQLP

-303 PHWQK
+303 PYWQK
-308 KPANYLAALIG
+308 KPASYLAALLG

-352 FYVDISLTPGG
+352 FFVDISLTPAG
-363 LEHQSEIVEMFFATV
+363 LAHQTEIVEMLFAKV
-378 QMIAQQGIDQW
+378 QMIAQQGINKW

-394 AQLSDIAF
+394 AQLSEIAF
-402 QFQEKQNPMGYVSML
+402 QFKEKQNPMGYVSML

-431 ANYVMNQFDRALL
+431 ANYVMNEFDAGLL
-444 GQVAA
+444 GSVAA

-459 LTAPEVVADKISA
+459 LTAPEVDTDKVSL

-477 YSVSKIAAAEL
+477 YSIAKIPDADL
-488 AKWRSPAEFGR
+488 AKWRSPNAFAD

-507 YIPDDL
+507 YIPADL
-513 SLIAGSSSV
+513 SLIDSSKIL
-522 AKAPQLIADSEQVS
+522 KAPQLIVDSKQIS
-536 AWHFPDTRYGV
+536 AWHFPDTRFGV

-579 QLGASVYPAREA
+579 QLSAAVYPAREA
-591 GLGFSLGPSDRGIA
+591 GLSFSLQPSDRGIA
-605 IVVSGYSD
+605 IVVGGYSD
-613 KQATLLGDI
+613 KQAVLLEDI
-622 LTALKNPD
+622 LTALANPN
-630 WDAARFDRVQQSL
+630 WDAARFERIQQGL

-660 ASFNSIIKGQW
+660 ASFNSLIKGQW
-671 TPLQKVAAVEQL
+671 TPLQKIAGVEQL
-683 SMPAL
+683 SMP
-688 KLFADN
+688 KLQRFAAE
-694 LLVNLSLEVLISGNH
+694 LLDILALEVLISGNH
-709 DQKSAAQ
+709 KQDSALG
-716 LVSSLSSWAPLKP
+716 LVASLSSWTELQ
-729 VKVSQT
+729 QT
-735 VAKLALGEQLA
+735 AVIQSVAKLPLGEQRA
-746 QISVD
+746 QIPVD
-751 HSDVA
+751 HTDA
-756 VMLYL
+756 ALMLYL
-761 QGRGDSLTERAH
+761 QGRDDSLAERAH
-773 MLLLGEMLA
+773 MLLLGEMLS

-804 NHLRVPGLAMIV
+804 NHLRVPGLAMVV
-816 QSPSADAA
+816 QSPSADVV
-824 TVKSEMTGFLTAYS
+824 TIKSEMTGFLTAYKD
-838 EQVAILAEADL
+838 QVAILTEADL

-858 GLEETPKNLSELNSR
+858 GLEETPKNLGELNGR

-881 YSDFDF
+881 YSGFDF
-887 REQLSQE
+887 RQQLTAEIAS
-894 VAMVTIESLSSAF
+894 VTIKSLSSAYE
-907 QAVTADQLRGLVVET
+907 AVTTDQLRGLVVET
-922 VDGNQEGVRVDLR
+922 IGGDQEGVMVDLR
-935 KLGTVYEYEFR
+935 RSGMIYEYEFQ